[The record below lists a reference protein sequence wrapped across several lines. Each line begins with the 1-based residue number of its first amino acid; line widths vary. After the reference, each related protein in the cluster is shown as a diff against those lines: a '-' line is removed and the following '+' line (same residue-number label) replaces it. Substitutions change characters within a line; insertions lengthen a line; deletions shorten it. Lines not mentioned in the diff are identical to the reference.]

1 MSDNENPEIK
11 AQGNLDSGQQPE
23 QNIPQ
28 NNQEQAQNENN
39 PNHSEKTTEKINDPK
54 LNVHIPITK
63 HQTIKNVNN
72 EEKDKLK
79 EEETENNNLHG
90 PTNEIFINDQKI
102 DQSESL
108 NQKKFYFNR
117 QPKISNVPRGKL
129 IASTNKFLLENE
141 KNEDNIN
148 INNIQEEEKVNT
160 NSTALAPVNY
170 IRSENFEKLDY
181 TELDPTKNEIYT
193 EMQGKYSSLRPG
205 IAYINPKANEPHEL
219 IAGRPPRKVMIDRMK
234 KVYATINIETLL
246 DQAGINF
253 STINP
258 LDSWLPLEFFEDK
271 DLDIF
276 TAEEWMKKAEDP
288 EKGHLYIQG
297 VGLHRDK
304 DGKGT
309 WKRVLINHYNK
320 TTEKYEGVWDEEVE
334 EKEPCALSKIYLL
347 FDAENPFLFCKKVKL
362 ATEERET
369 AESIIRYN
377 LYVDR
382 MLNEN
387 LPDINED
394 VRKRLQNNI
403 KKLSYLKMDQKNVDD
418 LLRDLNNNYLR
429 TTNKIIFDKFYYSN
443 LSNLLIIDNLKLP
456 PEIINNPDIHK
467 VEVREKGLEP
477 IPPYNYI
484 NSYRSFTFRTLF
496 CKKEII
502 DCLQKIK
509 EECNKI
515 KQSNTIFNFD
525 IKKPLRLQEFK
536 SKQKTS
542 INLVGKKLDEWV
554 KVIKDTLEKSLT
566 GVGKGSFNLNVASK
580 EIYEY
585 LKLKKYMTVV
595 KCLMQ
600 DTLNQLVTKS
610 MSNYVKF
617 FQHFIPEKVIVK
629 DVNDVQNIYKDEI
642 VEEVL
647 NNTNDLIN
655 IEDIDSTPLK
665 ANPDAEGDDEDFIF
679 DENKYMALFQVN
691 VTKKDDKTLEY
702 TTKENDLIKNLML
715 IFDDGLERMQKISQV
730 EPLLL
735 PNLIKAGKN
744 GIPLKTITRPKGGK
758 PAPKTKDEI
767 KEGFELNEDS
777 IWICERYEE
786 LIESLKKACEPL
798 GPYLETFNKYKEFIE
813 LDPFRRLK
821 EIKDDESKDPEER
834 EWTNQKIKED
844 IIENKKKE
852 ARILNEIPKVIHV
865 SFFMVNCREYRNE
878 LSSKFNKLAEMEI
891 EYLREKAKDLN
902 GNIQTGYAQMA
913 NEINREVVTINDLKE
928 VQAYIATIP
937 MELNKLKERTV
948 IVDEI
953 YSILD
958 SFNVKLDYIQFEQR
972 MNLMRGPTDIEMI
985 KEEKLIQLD
994 KKKEQLAQEQIEKVN
1009 ELMENINNLE
1019 ANIKELAK
1027 YNDEK
1032 NADKAKQLATYIKEK
1047 IEEYK
1052 KEGIMYNE
1060 REVLFNKPRTD
1071 WSKIQELDSMFL
1083 PFYNLW
1089 IGMDIWNTESK
1100 NWLENDFSTLDGN
1113 EIDNTL
1119 QELTKN
1125 FNVALSRFKSDGVD
1139 DTIFNIAFKY
1149 KKQIDEFKPKGELA
1163 VALTRGLKDRHWEE
1177 IKEKTGIDCTPRE
1190 GFTFNHILEA
1200 GMIKHLEICSDVGE
1214 KAYREAKIEEQ
1225 LKAIDHKWKDI
1236 FFVLTEHKLTKIPTI
1251 SNWNDINKELDTD
1264 IMDVQVLELSPF
1276 KGPFAEQISKW
1287 NKDLLLISSVLEE
1300 WNKCQKSW
1308 IYLQPVFDSG
1318 DIAKDIPY
1326 EHKKF
1331 KMTDR
1336 MWQDLMNSLNTNR
1349 NVKQCC
1355 SVEGLYEK
1363 LKEANMNLEN
1373 VEKGLN
1379 EYMEKKRAIFPRFYF
1394 ISNAQFLEILSQ
1406 TKDIKKVKDNVNKIF
1421 EPIDS
1426 ITLKDDMY
1434 ITALW
1439 SRFGET
1445 LDFVQQITIHGQN
1458 VEQWMKKLEAQMFVT
1473 VRAYMERS
1481 VEDYL
1486 NNPRKEWVKHHPGQ
1500 LIMAVNQVMW
1510 TREVEKNILAGT
1522 LEDYI
1527 KEYESRILDLV
1538 DLVREKQ
1545 TRVMSINLANLITC
1559 DVHNTNVM
1567 KNLVAKGVKR
1577 TNEFDWIMNMRYYW
1591 DQSLKPDEN
1600 NCVVKSVQ
1608 TDFPYGYEYVGNAE
1622 ILVITP
1628 LTDKCNL
1635 TLMGA
1640 LRLNLGGAPAG
1651 PAGTGKTETTKDL
1664 ARTLG
1669 KLCIVY
1675 NCSDDTDYVMIGK
1688 FFKGLACCGAW
1699 ICFDEFNRINIEVL
1713 SVIAQQLLTLF
1724 GAKDK
1729 NQTEIVFEGST
1740 IHILPTFCVFI
1751 TMNPGY
1757 AGRTELPDNLK
1768 ALFRSI
1774 SMMVPD
1780 YKLIAEI
1787 NLYSS
1792 GYVQANELATKV
1804 VSTMKLSS
1812 EQLSTQG
1819 HYDFG
1824 MRAVK
1829 SVLNAARRLK
1839 RTERDTPED
1848 QLLLRALEDVNVPKF
1863 VKEDIA
1869 LFENIISDLFP
1880 RTTRPKIDYDELLKQ
1895 VDNVCLDSKFNL
1907 ISSQAFKDKIIQL
1920 YDTLQVRHGLMIVG
1934 PAGGGKT
1941 SNYNVLKTAISNL
1954 ADDKTY
1960 FKTTTSIINPKAITH
1975 GQLYSEQNL
1984 DTGEWSF
1991 GIVPVIIN
1999 ECKRDTA
2006 GKTKYWII
2014 FDGPVDAMWIEDMN
2028 SVLDDSKKLCLASSD
2043 IILLNDMIT
2052 IMFEVEDLVV
2062 ASPATVSR
2070 CGMVYMEPSS
2080 LGIKPL
2086 YICWIKKLKE
2096 MLDVLHENN
2105 LINAQQNKQPKDEKK
2120 KKKKDERKDNPREG
2134 IANKLTKLFDAY
2146 LEDSVYF
2153 VRRKIKET
2161 CPTVDNNLAS
2171 SVMRIIDTFFD
2182 KFRTQEAQFKNMEDE
2197 VYAID
2202 DMLEGIF
2209 YFSLVWGLGVTT
2221 NEDGREKFD
2230 KFLRDLIDK
2239 NVIEKK
2245 FAIPSEGTVYDYLFD
2260 VEKSEWVKWIDIITN
2275 EQLPHNIGYTEII
2288 VPTPDSVRN
2297 TFVIKQLILSNKHV
2311 ITTGPTG
2318 TGKTININEVLG
2330 KGLGEKYMS
2339 IIINFSAQTS
2349 AKQTQDTIQG
2359 KLQRRGRGRYA
2370 PEKPGAIFIDD
2381 LNMPIRQDSGAQ
2393 PPIELLRQWLDHCGW
2408 YHLATKQFI
2417 TVENIILLGAMG
2429 LPGGGRNYL
2438 SQRFQRH
2445 FNLIAYNELD
2455 DTSIKMI
2462 FSTILNH
2469 FLVKFPEEIKNQ
2481 IQPTID
2487 VTLRDYKEVK
2497 NFMLPTPAKMHYI
2510 FNLRDISKVLQG
2522 VSSLTLEITKE
2533 KIDVARIWV
2542 HEMTRVFGDRLIND
2556 EDRGWLKNLL
2566 EKEALEVYDADK
2578 DKLYEYGKTI
2588 IYCDFMGADAFSKR
2602 NYNLVTN
2609 IPDFIKRINQ
2619 RLDEYNEES
2628 KKKKLKLVMFLDACG
2643 HVSRICR
2650 ILRQP
2655 QGNALLLG
2663 VGGSGRQSLA
2673 RLATYINTYDCY
2685 QIDVVKGYSMKDF
2698 AKNVK
2703 ECLKSAGIQERSQTF
2718 LMVDTQL
2725 IHGLMLE
2732 YINGIL
2738 NTGDVPNL
2746 YAQQADKDDIVNAV
2760 RAEVMTK
2767 YGNLMESNVMKVY
2780 LNRVQKHIHVVLAMS
2795 PLGNSF
2801 INRLRMFPALVNC
2814 CTLDWFSEWPE
2825 DALESVAMDNFKN
2838 SNMGLPED
2846 TIPLLVNAFKYI
2858 HKRVEIESKVFSE
2871 QMRRHVYLTPTSYLE
2886 LLSLYQKIL
2895 KEKTNEFVN
2904 NINRFENGLTVL
2916 QSANV
2921 EVGKMRKQIEEQQPQ
2936 LEKATRETEE
2946 LVKVLTVEKEKAETE
2961 KATAAI
2967 KEEEATK
2974 FDEECTKMLEKSEA
2988 ELKKVMPLIE
2998 KAKNSI
3004 TKITP
3009 KDLQEQASYK
3019 KLTEGCEN
3027 LFTALLIFLTGNE
3040 WKKKEYE
3047 IKDTTGPNGEKV
3059 YDIKKALS
3067 FIDFN
3072 KSDDLLN
3079 RLKTF
3084 CQEPKL
3090 DELKIPP
3097 MLGHIRDF
3105 VELFKVRN
3113 VTRDKIEKAAKSLTG
3128 LYDYLMLL
3136 SEYVDNC
3143 IKTIDPIR
3151 ETLDKATKDKDKA
3164 NREKE
3169 EAIAKSN
3176 AAQATVERLDAEY
3189 KKTMEEQQKLSK
3201 QVKTAKEKLKRAE
3214 QLISLLSGE
3223 QKRWTQ
3229 NVEDLKKQ
3237 VTNLAGDSLM
3247 AAASIC
3253 YNGPFIYSYRVAL
3266 ENDWRNKIEE
3276 LGIVHTEEI
3285 TMKTLL
3291 ENPIEV
3297 NEWKL
3302 NGLPNDNLSIENGI
3316 IIKNTRRW
3324 PLMIDPQN
3332 QGSNYIKKFG
3342 KRQECLNVIKASD
3355 PNFLN
3360 LIKNSIRAEK
3370 WVLLENVSENLDPTL
3385 EPILNQQTIK
3395 KGSSV
3400 EIKIGEDLIPWSV
3413 KFKLHLSTTIPNPHY
3428 SPETFVKVTIVN
3440 FGITPQG
3447 LQEQM
3452 MTLLINNEMPELEQ
3466 RKNAILIENFES
3478 LAELT
3483 ATEDKIL
3490 NALEGGSISK
3500 FLENDDLIDQLK
3512 ESKTKSEE
3520 ISQKIEESKETTIKI
3535 DKERE
3540 KYRPAAERSSILFF
3554 ATLDL
3559 SSIDP
3564 MYQFSLQ
3571 WFSKLYEFSIKTTPN
3586 SNNKDIRIQNLNKIF
3601 TKNLYENV
3609 CRSLFEKDKLLF
3621 SFVIC
3626 YKIIVGTTG
3635 QENFIPIEQWRYFL
3649 AGPSGDVQIPENPT
3663 EWINKNEWPTFYR
3676 QLHYMSENFEET
3688 KGIEDYFMNKSNLFK
3703 DIYDSSTPQTDPLPD
3718 EWNDKLT
3725 EFLKLCFIK
3734 MIRPDKL
3741 VNSIQLWIEKNIGK
3755 EFIEPPPF
3763 ELAKS
3768 YKQSS
3773 NIVPLIFILSP
3784 GSDPINDIKKFAED
3798 QGYDKNKFDT
3808 VSLGRGQEGKAMK
3821 VLEDMRTRGGWVLL
3835 QNCHLAKSFMSK
3847 LEEIVENFD
3856 TNWPDKDFRLWL
3868 TSMSN
3873 PFFPVS
3879 ILQNSV
3885 KITVEPPKGLK
3896 NNILRNYK
3904 KIEPK
3909 DLEDDCIKRNEY
3921 KTLLF
3926 GLSFFHAIVQDR
3938 RKYGPIGWNVRY
3950 DFTNEDWMVS
3960 RKQIKIF
3967 LEEYENIP
3975 YQVLDYLIG
3984 DINYGGRVTDDKDQR
3999 LIKTILSTY
4008 LTPDIFKFSKYK
4020 FSKSGTYYCPEPG
4033 EHDIYL
4039 TYIENLPVNSE
4050 PEVFGLHDN
4059 ADIITAQN
4067 EGADL
4072 LATVLAVQPRQSSS
4086 GGKSQESIILELLED
4101 ITKKTPEVFDREAV
4115 FKQFPTDYNESL
4127 NTVLIQEVIRYN
4139 VLLNL
4144 MKTSIV
4150 TLEKGLTGRIV
4161 MDEETEEMAQSLFI
4175 NQVPVSWGKVFLS
4188 LKPLS
4193 SWLIELNSRIK
4204 FFKDWIDSG
4213 KTPNTFWFS
4222 GFSFPQ
4228 AFMTAVLQNYA
4239 RSSKTAID
4247 LLTFDFKILD
4257 DKKPSDISEKPENG
4271 VYVYGMFLEGA
4282 RWNYEKHILDDSLP
4296 KELYTDVPM
4305 IHFIPTANRELPTTG
4320 VYFCPLYKV
4329 LSRAGTLSTTGHSTN
4344 YILFVE
4350 LPSDRP
4356 QSVWIKAG
4364 VAMFL
4369 SLKQ

>member
-1 MSDNENPEIK
+1 MQEEEHLLKNLPGVAKEHNPTMEEQRKVEHQHSSAKSIHASEK
-11 AQGNLDSGQQPE
+11 SKRDRGGGNQPQPE
-23 QNIPQ
+23 EDEKVPDTEEHQENI
-28 NNQEQAQNENN
+28 
-39 PNHSEKTTEKINDPK
+39 
-54 LNVHIPITK
+54 
-63 HQTIKNVNN
+63 
-72 EEKDKLK
+72 
-79 EEETENNNLHG
+79 LHG
-90 PTNEIFINDQKI
+90 PSAGMFIKNQKI
-102 DQSESL
+102 SQKESI
-108 NQKKFYFNR
+108 NQPKFYF
-117 QPKISNVPRGKL
+117 QRGITK
-129 IASTNKFLLENE
+129 E
-141 KNEDNIN
+141 
-148 INNIQEEEKVNT
+148 QEEAEIRQQKEKIKKEKEKSKKTQGVISTDLIPLNQNT
-160 NSTALAPVNY
+160 Y
-170 IRSENFEKLDY
+170 IRSENYEKLDY
-181 TELDPTKNEIYT
+181 SQIEPTKKEIYAAMT
-193 EMQGKYSSLRPG
+193 GKYSSLRPG

-219 IAGRPPRKVMIDRMK
+219 IEGRPPRKVMVDRMR
-234 KVYATINIETLL
+234 KVYSTINIETLL
-246 DQAGINF
+246 KQAEIDF
-253 STINP
+253 SLENP

-276 TAEEWMKKAEDP
+276 TAEEWMAKAKDKDNP
-288 EKGHLYIQG
+288 ERYLYIQG

-304 DGKGT
+304 EGNGT
-309 WKRVLINHYNK
+309 WKRVLINFYNEK
-320 TTEKYEGVWDEEVE
+320 TEKYEGVWDEDKE
-334 EKEPCALSKIYLL
+334 EKEPCSLSKIYLL

-362 ATEERET
+362 ACEERES

-377 LYVDR
+377 SYIDR
-382 MLNEN
+382 MLI
-387 LPDINED
+387 DQIQDMNED
-394 VRKRLQNNI
+394 VRKRLSNSI
-403 KKLSYLKMDQKNVDD
+403 KKLKFLKVDQKNIDD
-418 LLRDLNNNYLR
+418 LLRDLNSNYLR
-429 TTNKIIFDKFYYSN
+429 TTNKIIFDKFYYSD
-443 LSNLLIIDNLKLP
+443 SANLLIIDNLKLP

-467 VEVREKGLEP
+467 VEVREKGLEA
-477 IPPYNYI
+477 IPPYNYVQ
-484 NSYRSFTFRTLF
+484 SYRSFTFKTLF
-496 CKKEII
+496 CKKEIV

-515 KQSNTIFNFD
+515 RNSNTIFNFD

-536 SKQKTS
+536 SKQKAN
-542 INLVGKKLDEWV
+542 INIIGKKLDEWV
-554 KVIKDTLEKSLT
+554 KIIKDTLEKSLT

-600 DTLNQLVTKS
+600 DVLHNLVTKS
-610 MSNYVKF
+610 MDNYVKF
-617 FQHFIPEKVIVK
+617 FQRFIPMKTEVK
-629 DVNDVQNIYKDEI
+629 SVNDVTNTYEP
-642 VEEVL
+642 EEVIEEI
-647 NNTNDLIN
+647 NTTLDLIN
-655 IEDIDSTPLK
+655 ADEIEQEPVK
-665 ANPDAEGDDEDFIF
+665 VQAESASPDDEDFIY
-679 DENKYMALFQVN
+679 DINREQALFQIN
-691 VTKKDDKTLEY
+691 ITKKDEKTLEY
-702 TTKENDLIKNLML
+702 TTKEADLIKDVMQ

-758 PAPKTKDEI
+758 PLPKTKDEI

-777 IWICERYEE
+777 IWIWEKYES
-786 LIESLKKACEPL
+786 LIASLKKACEPL
-798 GPYLETFNKYKEFIE
+798 QPYLDTFQEFKEYIE
-813 LDPFRRLK
+813 LDPYARIK
-821 EIKDDESKDPEER
+821 EIKDDETKDVDDRVWTPE
-834 EWTNQKIKED
+834 KIKED

-852 ARILNEIPKVIHV
+852 ETILNKIPKLIHV
-865 SFFMVNCREYRNE
+865 SFFMINCREYRNE
-878 LSSKFNKLAEMEI
+878 LASKFNKLADMEI

-902 GNIQTGYAQMA
+902 GTIQTGYAQMA
-913 NEINREVVTINDLKE
+913 HEINREVITINDLKE
-928 VQAYIATIP
+928 VQSYIATIP
-937 MELNKLKERTV
+937 LELNKLKEKTAD
-948 IVDEI
+948 VDKI
-953 YSILD
+953 YKILD
-958 SFNVKLDYIQFEQR
+958 EFNVKLDYIQFEQR
-972 MNLMRGPTDIEMI
+972 MNLMRGPTDINNI

-994 KKKEQLAQEQIEKVN
+994 KKKEQLAEEQIEKVN
-1009 ELMENINNLE
+1009 ELMENINELE

-1027 YNDEK
+1027 YNEET
-1032 NADKAKQLATYIKEK
+1032 KAESAKTMANYIKDRL
-1047 IEEYK
+1047 EEFK
-1052 KEGIMYNE
+1052 ADGIMYNE
-1060 REVLFNKPRTD
+1060 REMLFNKPRTD
-1071 WSKIQELDSMFL
+1071 WSKIQELEYML
-1083 PFYNLW
+1083 QPYYHMW
-1089 IGMDIWNTESK
+1089 IGLDRWNTNSK
-1100 NWLENDFSTLDGN
+1100 KWLEGNFNKLDGN
-1113 EIDNTL
+1113 EIDSTIT
-1119 QELTKN
+1119 ELIKN
-1125 FNVALSRFKSDGVD
+1125 FNSALSRFKSEGVD
-1139 DTIFNIAFKY
+1139 DKIFQICFKY
-1149 KKQIDEFKPKGELA
+1149 KTLVDEFKPKGELA

-1177 IKEKTGIDCTPRE
+1177 ITKKTGIDCTPHE
-1190 GFTFNHILEA
+1190 GFTFQNILDQ
-1200 GMIKHLEICSDVGE
+1200 GMIKHLEICSEVGE

-1225 LKAIDHKWKDI
+1225 LKGIEQKWKEI
-1236 FFVLTEHKLTKIPTI
+1236 FFVLSEHKLTHLPTI
-1251 SNWNDINKELDTD
+1251 ANWNEINKELDTD
-1264 IMDVQVLELSPF
+1264 IMDVQQLDLSPF

-1336 MWQDLMNSLNTNR
+1336 MWQDLMNGLKTNN

-1355 SVEGLYEK
+1355 SMEGLYEK

-1379 EYMEKKRAIFPRFYF
+1379 DYMEKKRGVFPRFYF

-1426 ITLKDDMY
+1426 ITLKDDMF
-1434 ITALW
+1434 ITAIH
-1439 SRFGET
+1439 SRFGEK
-1445 LDFVQQITIHGQN
+1445 LDFVENVTIHGQN
-1458 VEQWMKKLEAQMFVT
+1458 VEIWMKKLEAQMFKAVHH
-1473 VRAYMERS
+1473 YMGLS
-1481 VEDYL
+1481 VDDYL
-1486 NNPRKEWVKHHPGQ
+1486 QRKRKDWVKGHPGQ
-1500 LIMAVNQVMW
+1500 IVMAVNQIMW
-1510 TREVEKNILAGT
+1510 TKEVEKAIIEGN
-1522 LEDYI
+1522 LEAYI
-1527 KEYESRILDLV
+1527 KTYNERILDLV

-1545 TRVMSINLANLITC
+1545 TRVMSITLANLITL
-1559 DVHNTNVM
+1559 DVHNENVM
-1567 KNLVAKGVKR
+1567 KNLLVKGVKKI
-1577 TNEFDWIMNMRYYW
+1577 NEFDWIMNMRYYW
-1591 DQSLKPDEN
+1591 DKSLKNDEL

-1669 KLCIVY
+1669 KLCVVY

-1729 NQTEIVFEGST
+1729 GLTEINFEDSV
-1740 IHILPTFCVFI
+1740 IKIRPTFCVFI

-1792 GYVQANELATKV
+1792 GYVKASELATKV

-1839 RTERDTPED
+1839 RTEHETPED

-1863 VKEDIA
+1863 VSEDIA
-1869 LFENIISDLFP
+1869 LFRNIISDLFP
-1880 RTTRPKIDYDELLKQ
+1880 TTKRPESNYDDLLKN
-1895 VDNVCLDSKFNL
+1895 VDTVCSERKYNL
-1907 ISSQAFKDKIIQL
+1907 IPSQAFKDKIIQL

-1941 SNYNVLKTAISNL
+1941 SNYNVLREAISRL
-1954 ADDKTY
+1954 ADDKTF
-1960 FKTTTSIINPKAITH
+1960 FKTSTSIINPKAITH
-1975 GQLYSEQNL
+1975 GQLYSEQNA

-1991 GIVPVIIN
+1991 GIVPTIIN
-1999 ECKRDTA
+1999 EFKRDTS
-2006 GKTKYWII
+2006 GKVKYWII

-2086 YICWIKKLKE
+2086 YICWIKELDL
-2096 MLDVLHENN
+2096 MLETLQKNN
-2105 LINAQQNKQPKDEKK
+2105 EANAQQNNQSKKEDKKDKK
-2120 KKKKDERKDNPREG
+2120 KKEKVEAKGDVREL
-2134 IANKLTKLFDAY
+2134 IRNKLTTLFDNY
-2146 LEDSVYF
+2146 LEDLIHF
-2153 VRRKIKET
+2153 VRKKIKEP

-2182 KFRTQEAQFKNMEDE
+2182 KFRSQEAQFKNMSEE
-2197 VYAID
+2197 VEAIEEV
-2202 DMLEGIF
+2202 LEGIF
-2209 YFSLVWGLGVTT
+2209 YFSLIWGLGVTT
-2221 NEDGREKFD
+2221 NEQGREAFNKY
-2230 KFLRDLIDK
+2230 LRDLISTKVLDK
-2239 NVIEKK
+2239 R
-2245 FAIPSEGTVYDYLFD
+2245 FAIPDKETVYDFLFD
-2260 VEKSEWVKWIDIITN
+2260 PEKKEWVPWINII
-2275 EQLPHNIGYTEII
+2275 EKLDLPHNIGYTEII

-2297 TFVIKQLILSNKHV
+2297 THVITQLSLSNKHV

-2318 TGKTININEVLG
+2318 TGKTINVNEVLG

-2339 IIINFSAQTS
+2339 IIMNFSAQTS
-2349 AKQTQDTIQG
+2349 ARQTQETIQG

-2381 LNMPIRQDSGAQ
+2381 LNMPVRQDSGAQ
-2393 PPIELLRQWLDHCGW
+2393 PPIELLRQWLDFNGW
-2408 YHLATKQFI
+2408 YHLGTKQFI

-2445 FNLIAYNELD
+2445 FNLITYNELD

-2462 FSTILNH
+2462 FSTICNF
-2469 FLVKFPEEIKNQ
+2469 FLVKFPETVKNLIDPTIDQTLKDYKEIKN
-2481 IQPTID
+2481 
-2487 VTLRDYKEVK
+2487 E
-2497 NFMLPTPAKMHYI
+2497 MLPTPAKMHYI

-2522 VSSLTLEITKE
+2522 LCSCTLGETNE
-2533 KIDVARIWV
+2533 KHDVARLWV
-2542 HEMTRVFGDRLIND
+2542 HEMTRVFGDRFIND
-2556 EDRGWLKNLL
+2556 EDRNWLKNLL
-2566 EKEALEVYDADK
+2566 EKGAKEVFETSEE
-2578 DKLYEYGKTI
+2578 KLYEYGKSI
-2588 IYCDFMGADAFSKR
+2588 IYCDFMAADQFAKK
-2602 NYNLVTN
+2602 NYSLVTN
-2609 IPDFIKRINQ
+2609 IPNFIERINQ
-2619 RLDEYNEES
+2619 RLRIYNEES
-2628 KKKKLKLVMFLDACG
+2628 KKNKLKLVMFLDACG
-2643 HVSRICR
+2643 HISRICR

-2655 QGNALLLG
+2655 KGNALLLG

-2673 RLATYINTYDCY
+2673 RLATYINGYDCY
-2685 QIDVVKGYSMKDF
+2685 QIDVIKGYDMKDF
-2698 AKNVK
+2698 ARNVK
-2703 ECLKSAGIQERSQTF
+2703 ECLKGSGIQEKNQTF
-2718 LMVDTQL
+2718 LIVDTQL
-2725 IHGLMLE
+2725 IYSLMLE

-2746 YAQQADKDDIVNAV
+2746 YAQQVDKDDIINAV
-2760 RAEVMTK
+2760 RAEVMNK

-2780 LNRVQKHIHVVLAMS
+2780 LARVLKHIHVVLAMS

-2801 INRLRMFPALVNC
+2801 INRLRMFPSLVNC

-2825 DALESVAMDNFKN
+2825 DALESVAMDKFREVET
-2838 SNMGLPED
+2838 GLSDEI
-2846 TIPLLVNAFKYI
+2846 IPKIVNAFKYI
-2858 HKRVEIESKVFSE
+2858 HKRVEVESKLFSE
-2871 QMRRHVYLTPTSYLE
+2871 EMRRHVYLTPTSYLE

-2895 KEKTNEFVN
+2895 KEKTKEFNN
-2904 NINRFENGLTVL
+2904 NIKRFENGLKVL
-2916 QSANV
+2916 NSANV
-2921 EVGKMRKQIEEQQPQ
+2921 EVDLMKKQIEEQQPQ
-2936 LEKATRETEE
+2936 LEKATKETEE
-2946 LVKVLTVEKEKAETE
+2946 LVKVLTVEKTKAETE
-2961 KATAAI
+2961 KAAASI
-2967 KEEEATK
+2967 KEEEAK
-2974 FDEECTKMLEKSEA
+2974 KLDAECSQMLEIA
-2988 ELKKVMPLIE
+2988 QVELEKVMPLVE

-3004 TKITP
+3004 NKV
-3009 KDLQEQASYK
+3009 KSNDLSEQAGYK
-3019 KLTEGCEN
+3019 KLTEGGEI
-3027 LFTALLIFLTGNE
+3027 LFTALLYFMKGNE
-3040 WKKKEYE
+3040 WKRKEFE
-3047 IKDTTGPNGEKV
+3047 IKDQTNPDGSKV
-3059 YDIKKALS
+3059 YDVRKALS
-3067 FIDFN
+3067 VIDFN
-3072 KSDDLLN
+3072 KSDKLLET
-3079 RLKTF
+3079 LKTF
-3084 CQEPKL
+3084 CTERL
-3090 DELKIPP
+3090 DELKISP
-3097 MLGHIRDF
+3097 MRQNIQEMN
-3105 VELFKVRN
+3105 ELFIARKV
-3113 VTRDKIEKAAKSLTG
+3113 TKKMIENAAKSMVG
-3128 LYDYLMLL
+3128 LYEFLVLL
-3136 SEYVDNC
+3136 AEYVDNC
-3143 IKTIDPIR
+3143 EKTIDPIKKK
-3151 ETLDKATKDKDKA
+3151 LDEASAAKNKA
-3164 NREKE
+3164 NAEKE
-3169 EAIAKSN
+3169 DAIAKSR
-3176 AAQATVERLDAEY
+3176 AAQATVEKLDAEY
-3189 KKTMEEQQKLSK
+3189 KSAMDKQNSLSQ
-3201 QVKTAKEKLKRAE
+3201 QVKKAKEKLKRAE
-3214 QLISLLSGE
+3214 QLINLLSGE
-3223 QKRWTQ
+3223 QTRWTK
-3229 NVEDLKKQ
+3229 NVADLKKQ
-3237 VTNLAGDSLM
+3237 VENLSGDSLM

-3253 YNGPFIYSYRVAL
+3253 YNGPFIYSYRVSL
-3266 ENDWRNKIEE
+3266 ENDWRKKIQE
-3276 LGIVHTEEI
+3276 LGIIHTEGI

-3316 IIKNTRRW
+3316 IIKNSRRW

-3342 KRQECLNVIKASD
+3342 KRQECLVVIKASD

-3360 LIKNSIRAEK
+3360 LIKGAIRAEK

-3385 EPILNQQTIK
+3385 EPVLNQQLIQ
-3395 KGSSV
+3395 KGANTF
-3400 EIKIGEDLIPWSV
+3400 EIKIGDDHVQWSF

-3466 RKNAILIENFES
+3466 RKNAIMLENFES
-3478 LAELT
+3478 MAELT

-3490 NALEGGSISK
+3490 NALEGGDISK

-3535 DKERE
+3535 DRERE

-3586 SNNKDIRIQNLNKIF
+3586 SNNKDIRIANLNKIF

-3635 QENFIPIEQWRYFL
+3635 NLNKIPETQWRYFL
-3649 AGPSGDVQIPENPT
+3649 AGPSGDVEIPTNPT
-3663 EWINKNEWPTFYR
+3663 KWINKNEWPTFYR
-3676 QLHYMSENFEET
+3676 QLHYMDNNFEEM
-3688 KGIEDYFMNKSNLFK
+3688 KGIEKDFMSNCAAFK
-3703 DIYDSSTPQTDPLPD
+3703 PLNDSNTPQSDTLPGQW
-3718 EWNDKLT
+3718 ETKLS
-3725 EFLKLCFIK
+3725 EFLKLCLIK

-3741 VNSIQLWIEKNIGK
+3741 INAIQLWIERNLGK

-3784 GSDPINDIKKFAED
+3784 GSDPINDIRKFAED
-3798 QGYDKNKFDT
+3798 QGYDKNKFLT
-3808 VSLGRGQEGKAMK
+3808 VSLGRGQEQKAMK

-3885 KITVEPPKGLK
+3885 KITIEPPKGLK

-3967 LEEYENIP
+3967 LEEYEQIP
-3975 YQVLDYLIG
+3975 YKVLDYLIG

-3999 LIKTILSTY
+3999 LIKTILATY
-4008 LTPDIFKFSKYK
+4008 LTPSIFNYKKYK
-4020 FSKSGTYYCPEPG
+4020 FSDSDIYYCPEPG
-4033 EHDIYL
+4033 EHDVYL
-4039 TYIENLPVNSE
+4039 TYIESLPVNSE
-4050 PEVFGLHDN
+4050 PVVFGLHDN

-4067 EGADL
+4067 EGSAL
-4072 LATVLAVQPRQSSS
+4072 LETVLGIQPRQSSS
-4086 GGKSQESIILELLED
+4086 GGKSQESIILELLEE
-4101 ITKKTPEVFDREAV
+4101 IKNKTPEPFDREEVA
-4115 FKQFPTDYNESL
+4115 KQFPTDYNESL
-4127 NTVLIQEVIRYN
+4127 NTVLLQEVIRYN
-4139 VLLNL
+4139 KLLNT

-4150 TLEKGLTGRIV
+4150 TLGKGLTGKIV
-4161 MDEETEEMAQSLFI
+4161 MDEEAEEMSHSLFI
-4175 NQVPVSWGKVFLS
+4175 NLVPKIWSGVFLS

-4193 SWLIELNSRIK
+4193 SWLIDLNQRIK
-4204 FFKDWIDSG
+4204 FFSDWITSK
-4213 KTPNTFWFS
+4213 KTPSTFWFS

-4228 AFMTAVLQNYA
+4228 AFMTAVLQNHA

-4247 LLTFDFKILD
+4247 LLSFDFKIMGNT
-4257 DKKPSDISEKPENG
+4257 KPSDIKEKPENG

-4282 RWNYEKHILDDSLP
+4282 RWNYDEDKLDVSLP

-4305 IHFIPTANRELPTTG
+4305 IHFIPTANRELPTEG

-4350 LPSDRP
+4350 LPTDKA

>member
-1 MSDNENPEIK
+1 MNTSANNKHQSTHSSKRERDKQSQPS
-11 AQGNLDSGQQPE
+11 NLQIEESKTVEPITQAEKDFHGPSNSIFILSQKISKKESLVPLGKTFI
-23 QNIPQ
+23 NIPHRNLNSRPPPKATPHTQ
-28 NNQEQAQNENN
+28 QQDHEQQQK
-39 PNHSEKTTEKINDPK
+39 HQSEK
-54 LNVHIPITK
+54 
-63 HQTIKNVNN
+63 
-72 EEKDKLK
+72 
-79 EEETENNNLHG
+79 
-90 PTNEIFINDQKI
+90 F
-102 DQSESL
+102 
-108 NQKKFYFNR
+108 
-117 QPKISNVPRGKL
+117 
-129 IASTNKFLLENE
+129 
-141 KNEDNIN
+141 
-148 INNIQEEEKVNT
+148 
-160 NSTALAPVNY
+160 
-170 IRSENFEKLDY
+170 IRSENYVKLNYD
-181 TELDPTKNEIYT
+181 EINPIKDDIYQL
-193 EMQGKYSSLRPG
+193 MQGQYSKLREG

-219 IAGRPPRKVMIDRMK
+219 IEGRPPRKVMIDRMK

-246 DQAGINF
+246 KQVNIDF
-253 STINP
+253 SKLDP
-258 LDSWLPLEFFEDK
+258 LESWLPLDFFEDK
-271 DLDIF
+271 ELDIF
-276 TAEEWMKKAEDP
+276 TAEEWMKKAKDP
-288 EKGHLYIQG
+288 DNNQLYIQG
-297 VGLHRDK
+297 SGLYRNK
-304 DGKGT
+304 DGDGT
-309 WKRVLINHYNK
+309 WKRVLINSYDPI
-320 TTEKYEGVWDEEVE
+320 TEKYNGVWDEPSPDGEMDNFDK
-334 EKEPCALSKIYLL
+334 KEPCSLSKIYLL
-347 FDAENPFLFCKKVKL
+347 FDAENPFMFCKKVAL
-362 ATEERET
+362 ANSERQR

-377 LYVDR
+377 LFIDR

-387 LPDINED
+387 LPDIND
-394 VRKRLQNNI
+394 DIRKRLLNNI
-403 KKLSYLKMDQKNVDD
+403 KKLSFLKMDQKNLDD
-418 LLRDLNNNYLR
+418 LMRDLNNNYLR
-429 TTNKIIFDKFYYSN
+429 TTNKIIFDKFYYSQFK
-443 LSNLLIIDNLKLP
+443 NLLIIDDLNLP
-456 PEIINNPDIHK
+456 PNIINNPDIR
-467 VEVREKGLEP
+467 VNAVREKGLEP

-484 NSYRSFTFRTLF
+484 TSYKDFTFKTLL

-515 KQSNTIFNFD
+515 KNNNSIFFFD
-525 IKKPLRLQEFK
+525 IKRPLRLQEFK
-536 SKQKTS
+536 SKQKAN
-542 INLVGKKLDEWV
+542 INIVGKKLDEWV
-554 KVIKDTLEKSLT
+554 KTIKDTLEKSLM

-595 KCLMQ
+595 KCIMQ
-600 DTLNQLVTKS
+600 DVLYSLVTQS
-610 MSNYVKF
+610 MSKYVEF
-617 FQHFIPEKVIVK
+617 FQSYIPDSVEIK
-629 DVNDVQNIYKDEI
+629 DVNAVNNVFKEEEI
-642 VEEVL
+642 EEVL
-647 NNTNDLIN
+647 NTTNDLIN
-655 IEDIDSTPLK
+655 VDDTDATPIK
-665 ANPDAEGDDEDFIF
+665 VTGEPTGDDDDFILG
-679 DENKYMALFQVN
+679 DTHPSLFQVN
-691 VTKKDDKTLEY
+691 ITKKDEKVIEY
-702 TTKENDLIKNLML
+702 TTKEEDLIHDIMQ

-758 PAPKTKDEI
+758 PLPKTKEEI
-767 KEGFELNEDS
+767 KEGFELNEDA
-777 IWICERYEE
+777 IWICEKYET
-786 LIESLKKACEPL
+786 LVASLKKACEPL
-798 GPYLETFNKYKEFIE
+798 KPYLETFSKYKELIE
-813 LDPFRRLK
+813 LDPNQRMK
-821 EIKDDESKDPEER
+821 EIKDDEGKDPEDKT
-834 EWTNQKIKED
+834 WTYQKIKED
-844 IIENKKKE
+844 IIENRKKE
-852 ARILNEIPKVIHV
+852 EQILNEIPKIIHV
-865 SFFMVNCREYRNE
+865 SFFLVNCKEYRND
-878 LSSKFNKLAEMEI
+878 LANKFNKLADLEI
-891 EYLREKAKDLN
+891 EYLREKAKEIN
-902 GNIQTGYAQMA
+902 GNVLNGYAQMTK
-913 NEINREVVTINDLKE
+913 EITREVNTINDLKE
-928 VQAYIATIP
+928 VQTYIDSIP
-937 MELNKLKERTV
+937 MEMQKLKEQT
-948 IVDEI
+948 IQADEI
-953 YSILD
+953 YQILD
-958 SFNVKLDYIQFEQR
+958 SFEVKLDYIQFELK
-972 MNLMRGPTDIEMI
+972 MNLLRGPTDIENT
-985 KEEKLIQLD
+985 KNEKLIQLE
-994 KKKEQLAQEQIEKVN
+994 KKKEILSQEQIEKVN
-1009 ELMENINNLE
+1009 ELMENINNLD

-1027 YNDEK
+1027 YNTE
-1032 NADKAKQLATYIKEK
+1032 NRLETAKTLALYIKEK
-1047 IEEYK
+1047 IDEYRK
-1052 KEGIMYNE
+1052 AGIMYNE
-1060 REVLFNKPRTD
+1060 REVLFGKPRTD
-1071 WSKIQELDSMFL
+1071 WSRIAELDSEL
-1083 PFYNLW
+1083 SPYYNLW
-1089 IGMDIWNTESK
+1089 IGMDRWINSSK
-1100 NWLENDFSTLDGN
+1100 RWLEGDFSKLDGI
-1113 EIDNTL
+1113 EVDNTIT
-1119 QELTKN
+1119 ELTKN
-1125 FNVALSRFKSDGVD
+1125 FNQALSRFKSEGVED
-1139 DTIFNIAFKY
+1139 AIFDMCFKY
-1149 KKQIDEFKPKGELA
+1149 KKMVDEFKPKGELA
-1163 VALTRGLKDRHWEE
+1163 VSLTRGLKDRHWDE
-1177 IKEKTGIDCTPRE
+1177 IKKKTGIDCTPRE
-1190 GFTFNHILEA
+1190 GFTFQHIIDA
-1200 GMIKHLEICSDVGE
+1200 GMIQHVEICCDVGE

-1225 LKAIDHKWKDI
+1225 LHEIEKKWKDI
-1236 FFVLTEHKLTKIPTI
+1236 FFVLTEHKLTKLPTI
-1251 SNWNDINKELDTD
+1251 SNWNEVNKELDTD
-1264 IMDVQVLELSPF
+1264 IMDVQQLDLSPF
-1276 KGPFAEQISKW
+1276 KGPFADLISKW

-1308 IYLQPVFDSG
+1308 IYLQPVFDSP

-1326 EHKKF
+1326 ESKKF
-1331 KMTDR
+1331 KTTDR
-1336 MWQDLMNSLNTNR
+1336 MWSELMNSLNTNR
-1349 NVKQCC
+1349 NVRQCC
-1355 SVEGLYEK
+1355 SQEGLYEK

-1379 EYMEKKRAIFPRFYF
+1379 DYMETKRSVFPRFYF

-1421 EPIDS
+1421 EPIDN
-1426 ITLKDDMY
+1426 IDLVEDKY
-1434 ITALW
+1434 IAAYY
-1439 SRFGET
+1439 SRFGEK
-1445 LDFVQQITIHGQN
+1445 LEFEEKLNILGKN
-1458 VEQWMKKLEAQMFVT
+1458 VEIWMSHLEQYMFKS
-1473 VRAYMERS
+1473 VRKYMENS
-1481 VEDYL
+1481 VNDYGEKA
-1486 NNPRKEWVKHHPGQ
+1486 RREWVKHHPGQ
-1500 LIMAVNQVMW
+1500 IIMAVNQIMW
-1510 TREVEKNILAGT
+1510 TREVEKNITENT
-1522 LEDYI
+1522 LPKYI
-1527 KEYESRILDLV
+1527 EEYDKRILDLV

-1545 TRVMSINLANLITC
+1545 TRVMSINLANLITL
-1559 DVHNTNVM
+1559 DVHNINVM
-1567 KNLVAKGVKR
+1567 RSLVSKGVSTTKAF
-1577 TNEFDWIMNMRYYW
+1577 EWIMNLRYYW
-1591 DQSLKPDEN
+1591 DFCLTPDKE

-1729 NQTEIVFEGST
+1729 KQTEIVFEGST
-1740 IHILPTFCVFI
+1740 IKILPTFCVFI

-1792 GYVQANELATKV
+1792 GYEQASSLATKV

-1869 LFENIISDLFP
+1869 LFRNIISDLFP
-1880 RTTRPKIDYDELLKQ
+1880 DTQRPKIDYDLLLAQ
-1895 VDNVCLDSKFNL
+1895 VDKVCAQPNYNL
-1907 ISSQAFKDKIIQL
+1907 IPSQAFKDKIIQL

-1934 PAGGGKT
+1934 PAGGGKS
-1941 SNYNVLKTAISNL
+1941 SNYNVLKESISQL

-1960 FKTTTSIINPKAITH
+1960 FKTSTFIINPKAVKH
-1975 GQLYSEQNL
+1975 GELYSEQNA
-1984 DTGEWSF
+1984 DTGEWAF
-1991 GIVPVIIN
+1991 GIVPIIIN
-1999 ECKRDTA
+1999 DCKRDTS
-2006 GKTKYWII
+2006 GKNKYWII
-2014 FDGPVDAMWIEDMN
+2014 FDGPVDALWIEDMN

-2080 LGIKPL
+2080 LGIEPL
-2086 YICWIKKLKE
+2086 YVCWIKKLE
-2096 MLDVLHENN
+2096 NMLITLANN
-2105 LINAQQNKQPKDEKK
+2105 NAANLQGNTKDKDNKQDGAAQEKK
-2120 KKKKDERKDNPREG
+2120 SKKKEDPR
-2134 IANKLTKLFDAY
+2134 ANISKKLTTLFNNY
-2146 LEDSVYF
+2146 LEDMIYF
-2153 VRRKIKET
+2153 VRRKVKEI
-2161 CPTVDNNLAS
+2161 CPTVDNNLAA

-2182 KFRTQEAQFKNMEDE
+2182 KFRTQEAQFKNM
-2197 VYAID
+2197 D
-2202 DMLEGIF
+2202 DDVRKTESVLEGIF
-2209 YFSLVWGLGVTT
+2209 YFALIWALGVTT
-2221 NEDGREKFD
+2221 NEQGRDKFNQMFREKV
-2230 KFLRDLIDK
+2230 
-2239 NVIEKK
+2239 NKK
-2245 FAIPSEGTVYDYLFD
+2245 ALDRRFCPPEEGTVYDYLFD
-2260 VEKSEWVKWIDIITN
+2260 VDKGEWVPWVNVMGTLDIPPNTN
-2275 EQLPHNIGYTEII
+2275 YTEII

-2297 TFVIKQLILSNKHV
+2297 SFVIKQLVLSNKHI
-2311 ITTGPTG
+2311 ITSGPTG
-2318 TGKTININEVLG
+2318 TGKTVNIMEVLG
-2330 KGLGEKYMS
+2330 KGLGDKYMS
-2339 IIINFSAQTS
+2339 IIMNFSAQTT
-2349 AKQTQDTIQG
+2349 AKQAQDTIQG

-2381 LNMPIRQDSGAQ
+2381 MNMPIRQDSGAQ
-2393 PPIELLRQWLDHCGW
+2393 PPIEILRQWLDHSGW
-2408 YHLATKQFI
+2408 YHLGTKNFI

-2429 LPGGGRNYL
+2429 VPGGGRNYL

-2445 FNLIAYNELD
+2445 FNLITYNELD
-2455 DTSIKMI
+2455 DTSVTTI
-2462 FSTILNH
+2462 FSKILNY
-2469 FLVKFPEEIKNQ
+2469 FLVKFPDEIKETISDIIAVTLKDYKEIKN
-2481 IQPTID
+2481 
-2487 VTLRDYKEVK
+2487 V
-2497 NFMLPTPAKMHYI
+2497 MLPTPAKMHYI

-2522 VSSLTLEITKE
+2522 VSSLTLGASKE
-2533 KIDVARIWV
+2533 KADVARIWV
-2542 HEMTRVFGDRLIND
+2542 HEMTRVFGDRFIND
-2556 EDRGWLKNLL
+2556 EDRGWLRNLL
-2566 EKEALEVYDADK
+2566 TKDANDVFGV
-2578 DKLYEYGKTI
+2578 DDEKLYEYGKTI
-2588 IYCDFMGADAFSKR
+2588 LYCDFMGADAFAKR
-2602 NYNLVTN
+2602 NYLPVT
-2609 IPDFIKRINQ
+2609 DVAAFIKRINQ
-2619 RLDEYNEES
+2619 RLNEYNEES
-2628 KKKKLKLVMFLDACG
+2628 KKNKLKLVMFLDACD
-2643 HVSRICR
+2643 HVARISR

-2673 RLATYINTYDCY
+2673 RLATFINSYDCY
-2685 QIDVVKGYSMKDF
+2685 QIDVVKGYEMKDF
-2698 AKNVK
+2698 ARNVK
-2703 ECLKSAGIQERSQTF
+2703 ECLKAAGIQERSQTF
-2718 LMVDTQL
+2718 LIVDTQL
-2725 IHGLMLE
+2725 VYSLMLE

-2746 YAQQADKDDIVNAV
+2746 YAQQADKDEIVNAV
-2760 RAEVMTK
+2760 RAEVMNK

-2780 LNRVQKHIHVVLAMS
+2780 LGRVQQHIHVVLAMS
-2795 PLGNSF
+2795 PLGGAF
-2801 INRLRMFPALVNC
+2801 VNRLRMFPSLVNC

-2825 DALESVAMDNFKN
+2825 DALESVAMDNF
-2838 SNMGLPED
+2838 SNDNLGLSDEL
-2846 TIPLLVNAFKYI
+2846 IPKIVNAFKYI
-2858 HKRVEIESKVFSE
+2858 HKRVETESKVFSE
-2871 QMRRHVYLTPTSYLE
+2871 QMRRFVYLTPTSYLE
-2886 LLSLYQKIL
+2886 LLSLYQKIYNEKL
-2895 KEKTNEFVN
+2895 KEFNRS
-2904 NINRFENGLTVL
+2904 INRFENGLKVL
-2916 QSANV
+2916 ENANI
-2921 EVGKMRKQIEEQQPQ
+2921 EVAKMRKQISEQQPK
-2936 LEKATRETEE
+2936 LEEATRQTQE
-2946 LVKVLTVEKEKAETE
+2946 LVKKLTVEKAEAEKE
-2961 KATAAI
+2961 KISAKQ
-2967 KEEEATK
+2967 KEEEAK
-2974 FDEECTKMLEKSEA
+2974 IFDEECSAILATCEEKLA
-2988 ELKKVMPLIE
+2988 EVMPLIE
-2998 KAKNSI
+2998 EAKNSI
-3004 TKITP
+3004 K
-3009 KDLQEQASYK
+3009 KVKSNDLIEQASFK
-3019 KLTEGCEN
+3019 QLNPGCRI
-3027 LFTALLIFLTGNE
+3027 LMTALLYFLTGND
-3040 WKKKEYE
+3040 WKRKEYE
-3047 IKDTTGPNGEKV
+3047 KKEEGKPKT
-3059 YDIKKALS
+3059 YDIKKALN
-3067 FIDFN
+3067 FIEFN
-3072 KSDDLLN
+3072 KSEDLLK
-3079 RLKTF
+3079 RLRDF
-3084 CQEPKL
+3084 CGDEKL
-3090 DELKIPP
+3090 DTLKEEP
-3097 MLGHIRDF
+3097 MLTHIRLMDEHF
-3105 VELFKVRN
+3105 TAENTTLEMIKKSAV
-3113 VTRDKIEKAAKSLTG
+3113 SLTG
-3128 LYDYLMLL
+3128 LYEYLILL
-3136 SEYVDNC
+3136 KKYVDNC
-3143 IKTIDPIR
+3143 IKTIDPIKR
-3151 ETLDKATKDKDKA
+3151 NLNDAQQKKDKA
-3164 NREKE
+3164 NKERE
-3169 EAIAKSN
+3169 EAIAKLN
-3176 AAQATVERLDAEY
+3176 KAEETVRNLDQQYKEAEDR
-3189 KKTMEEQQKLSK
+3189 QKLLSN
-3201 QVKTAKEKLKRAE
+3201 QVEDAKRKMKRAE
-3214 QLISLLSGE
+3214 QLINLLSGE
-3223 QKRWTQ
+3223 QKRWTES
-3229 NVEDLKKQ
+3229 VAELKQQ

-3253 YNGPFIYSYRVAL
+3253 YNGPFIYSYRVTL
-3266 ENDWRNKIEE
+3266 ENDWRNKIKQ
-3276 LGIVHTEEI
+3276 LDIVHTEGI

-3302 NGLPNDNLSIENGI
+3302 YGLPNDNLSIENGI

-3342 KRQECLNVIKASD
+3342 KRNECLNVIKASD

-3360 LIKNSIRAEK
+3360 LIKGSIRAEK
-3370 WVLLENVSENLDPTL
+3370 WVLLENVSTTLDPTL
-3385 EPILNQQTIK
+3385 EPILNQQVIQ
-3395 KGSSV
+3395 KGQTM
-3400 EIKIGEDLIPWSV
+3400 EIKIGEDLVPWSL

-3428 SPETFVKVTIVN
+3428 PPETFVKVTIVN

-3466 RKNAILIENFES
+3466 RKNAILNENFES
-3478 LAELT
+3478 MAELR

-3490 NALEGGSISK
+3490 NALSKSEGGSISV
-3500 FLENDDLIDQLK
+3500 FLETDDLIDQLK

-3540 KYRPAAERSSILFF
+3540 RYRPAAERSAILFF

-3586 SNNKDIRIQNLNKIF
+3586 STNKDVRISNLNKIF

-3626 YKIIVGTTG
+3626 YKIITG
-3635 QENFIPIEQWRYFL
+3635 ERGDDVIPIEQWRYFL
-3649 AGPSGDVQIPENPT
+3649 AGPSGDVPIPNNPT

-3676 QLHYMSENFEET
+3676 QLNYMSEHFDQVR
-3688 KGIEDYFMNKSNLFK
+3688 GIESYFMKKPNAFK
-3703 DIYDSSTPQTDPLPD
+3703 PLYDSMSPQTDPMPD
-3718 EWNDKLT
+3718 QWEEKAS

-3734 MIRPDKL
+3734 MVRPDKL
-3741 VNSIQLWIEKNIGK
+3741 ITSIQLWIERNIGK

-3808 VSLGRGQEGKAMK
+3808 VSLGRGQEQKAMK

-3835 QNCHLAKSFMSK
+3835 QNCHLAKSFMGK

-3909 DLEDDCIKRNEY
+3909 ELEDDCIKRDEY

-3999 LIKTILSTY
+3999 LIKTILNGY
-4008 LTPDIFKFSKYK
+4008 LNENIFQYSKYK
-4020 FSKSGTYYCPEPG
+4020 FSKSGTYYCPEPC
-4033 EHDIYL
+4033 EHDMYL
-4039 TYIENLPVNSE
+4039 AYIEALPVNSD

-4072 LATVLAVQPRQSSS
+4072 LATVLGIQPRTTS
-4086 GGKSQESIILELLED
+4086 GSGKSRESIILELLED
-4101 ITKKTPEVFDREAV
+4101 IEKKTPDVFDREAI
-4115 FKQFPTDYNESL
+4115 FKAFPTDYNESL

-4139 VLLNL
+4139 VLLNV
-4144 MKTSIV
+4144 MKKSIV
-4150 TLEKGLTGRIV
+4150 TLEKGLTGKIV
-4161 MDEETEEMAQSLFI
+4161 MSEETEQMAQSLFI
-4175 NQVPVSWGKVFLS
+4175 NQVPEMWSKVFLS

-4193 SWLIELNSRIK
+4193 SWIIDLNQRIT
-4204 FFKDWIDSG
+4204 FFRDWVESG
-4213 KTPNTFWFS
+4213 KTPSTFWFS

-4228 AFMTAVLQNYA
+4228 AFLTAVLQNYA
-4239 RSSKTAID
+4239 RASKTAID
-4247 LLTFDFKILD
+4247 LLTFEFKILD
-4257 DKKPSDISEKPENG
+4257 QKKPSDMTEKPDNG

-4282 RWNYEKHILDDSLP
+4282 RWNYETHMLDDSLP
-4296 KELYTDVPM
+4296 KELYTDVPL
-4305 IHFIPTANRELPTTG
+4305 IHFIPVANRELPTSG
-4320 VYFCPLYKV
+4320 CYFCPLYKV

-4350 LPSDRP
+4350 LPSDKP

>member
-1 MSDNENPEIK
+1 MNTSGNKNQTTHSMRKERDKEKDLKTSSQHGNQTEESKTQETGQGATRELHGPSRDIFIRSQKIPKKESLVPLAKTTFSLPHKSILPTK
-11 AQGNLDSGQQPE
+11 AEVPKITPPPKKQL
-23 QNIPQ
+23 PQ
-28 NNQEQAQNENN
+28 KEQAQKIQ
-39 PNHSEKTTEKINDPK
+39 SEK
-54 LNVHIPITK
+54 
-63 HQTIKNVNN
+63 
-72 EEKDKLK
+72 
-79 EEETENNNLHG
+79 
-90 PTNEIFINDQKI
+90 F
-102 DQSESL
+102 
-108 NQKKFYFNR
+108 
-117 QPKISNVPRGKL
+117 
-129 IASTNKFLLENE
+129 
-141 KNEDNIN
+141 
-148 INNIQEEEKVNT
+148 
-160 NSTALAPVNY
+160 
-170 IRSENFEKLDY
+170 IRSENYVKLNFADL
-181 TELDPTKNEIYT
+181 EPTKKEIYA
-193 EMQGKYSSLRPG
+193 MMRGKYSSLRPG

-246 DQAGINF
+246 KQVSIDF
-253 STINP
+253 SKVDP
-258 LDSWLPLEFFEDK
+258 LESWLPLEFFEDK

-276 TAEEWMKKAEDP
+276 TADEWIEKAKDP
-288 EKGHLYIQG
+288 ELGQLYIQG

-304 DGKGT
+304 DGIGT
-309 WKRVLINHYNK
+309 WRRVLINHYDK
-320 TTEKYEGVWDEEVE
+320 KTEKYEGIWDDNTE
-334 EKEPCALSKIYLL
+334 EKEACSLSKIYLL
-347 FDAENPFLFCKKVKL
+347 FDAENPFLFCKKVSL
-362 ATEERET
+362 ASAEREK

-387 LPDINED
+387 LPDIND
-394 VRKRLQNNI
+394 DIRKRLLNNI
-403 KKLSYLKMDQKNVDD
+403 KKLSFLKMDQKNLDD
-418 LLRDLNNNYLR
+418 LMRDLNNNYLR
-429 TTNKIIFDKFYYSN
+429 TTNKIIFDKFYYSTF
-443 LSNLLIIDNLKLP
+443 SNLLIIDNLKLP
-456 PEIINNPDIHK
+456 SNIINNPDIR
-467 VEVREKGLEP
+467 VAQVREKGLEP

-484 NSYRSFTFRTLF
+484 TSYKDFTFKTLL

-515 KQSNTIFNFD
+515 KNSNSIFFFD
-525 IKKPLRLQEFK
+525 IKRPLRLQEFK
-536 SKQKTS
+536 SKQKAS
-542 INLVGKKLDEWV
+542 INIIGKKLDEWV
-554 KVIKDTLEKSLT
+554 KTIKDTLEKSLT

-595 KCLMQ
+595 KCIMQ
-600 DTLNQLVTKS
+600 DVLYSLVTKS
-610 MSNYVKF
+610 MSNYVEF
-617 FQHFIPEKVIVK
+617 FQSYIPEAVEVK
-629 DVNDVQNIYKDEI
+629 DVNDVENKYKEEEEI
-642 VEEVL
+642 EEL
-647 NNTNDLIN
+647 NTTNDLIN
-655 IEDIDSTPLK
+655 ADDTDSTPLK
-665 ANPDAEGDDEDFIF
+665 AGGEQGGDDEDFLL
-679 DENKYMALFQVN
+679 ENDKHPSLFQVN
-691 VTKKDDKTLEY
+691 ITKKDDKNIEY
-702 TTKENDLIKNLML
+702 TTKEEDLIHDIMQ

-758 PAPKTKDEI
+758 PLPKTKDEI
-767 KEGFELNEDS
+767 KEGFELNEDA
-777 IWICERYEE
+777 IWICEKYEN
-786 LIESLKKACEPL
+786 LVASLKKACEPL
-798 GPYLETFNKYKEFIE
+798 KPYLATFNKYKELIE
-813 LDPFRRLK
+813 LDPNQRMK
-821 EIKDDESKDPEER
+821 EIKDDEGKDSEDKV
-834 EWTNQKIKED
+834 WTYQKIKED

-852 ARILNEIPKVIHV
+852 ERVLNEIPKIIHV
-865 SFFMVNCREYRNE
+865 SFFMVNCKEYRND
-878 LSSKFNKLAEMEI
+878 LANKFNKLADLEI
-891 EYLREKAKDLN
+891 EYLREKAKEIN
-902 GNIQTGYAQMA
+902 GNVLNGYAQMTK
-913 NEINREVVTINDLKE
+913 EITREVNTINDLKE
-928 VQAYIATIP
+928 VQTYIDSIP
-937 MELNKLKERTV
+937 MEMQKLKDQTV
-948 IVDEI
+948 QADEL

-958 SFNVKLDYIQFEQR
+958 SFEVKLDYIQFELR
-972 MNLMRGPTDIEMI
+972 MNLMRGPTDIENT
-985 KEEKLIQLD
+985 KHEKLIQLE
-994 KKKEQLAQEQIEKVN
+994 KKKELLSQEQIEKVN
-1009 ELMENINNLE
+1009 ELIENINNLE

-1027 YNDEK
+1027 YNTESK
-1032 NADKAKQLATYIKEK
+1032 LETAKTLALYIKEK
-1047 IEEYK
+1047 IEEYRK
-1052 KEGIMYNE
+1052 SGIMYNE
-1060 REVLFNKPRTD
+1060 REVLFGKPRTD
-1071 WSKIQELDSMFL
+1071 WSKISELDGELL
-1083 PFYNLW
+1083 PYFNLW
-1089 IGMDIWNTESK
+1089 IGMDRWISSSK
-1100 NWLENDFSTLDGN
+1100 RWLEGDFSKLEGADV
-1113 EIDNTL
+1113 DNTIT
-1119 QELTKN
+1119 ELTKN
-1125 FNVALSRFKSDGVD
+1125 FNMALSRFKSEGVED
-1139 DTIFNIAFKY
+1139 AIFDMCMKY
-1149 KKQIDEFKPKGELA
+1149 KKMVDDFKPKGELA

-1177 IKEKTGIDCTPRE
+1177 IKKKTGIDCTPRE
-1190 GFTFNHILEA
+1190 GFTFQNIIDE
-1200 GMIKHLEICSDVGE
+1200 GMIQHVEICSDVGE

-1225 LKAIDHKWKDI
+1225 LHDIEKKWKDI
-1236 FFVLTEHKLTKIPTI
+1236 FFVLTEHKLTKLPTI
-1251 SNWNDINKELDTD
+1251 SNWNEVNKELDTD
-1264 IMDVQVLELSPF
+1264 IMDVQQLDLSPF
-1276 KGPFAEQISKW
+1276 KGPFADLISKW

-1308 IYLQPVFDSG
+1308 IYLQPVFDSA

-1336 MWQDLMNSLNTNR
+1336 MWQDLMNGLNNNR
-1349 NVKQCC
+1349 NVRQCC
-1355 SVEGLYEK
+1355 SAEGLYEK

-1379 EYMEKKRAIFPRFYF
+1379 DYMETKRSVFPRFYF

-1421 EPIDS
+1421 EPIDN
-1426 ITLKDDMY
+1426 IELVEDKY
-1434 ITALW
+1434 IASYF
-1439 SRFGET
+1439 SRFGEK
-1445 LDFVQQITIHGQN
+1445 LEFEEKLLIFGKN
-1458 VEQWMKKLEAQMFVT
+1458 VEIWMSHLEQFMFKS
-1473 VRAYMERS
+1473 VRKYMENS
-1481 VEDYL
+1481 VIDYQQR
-1486 NNPRKEWVKHHPGQ
+1486 PRHEWVKHHPGQ
-1500 LIMAVNQVMW
+1500 IIMAVNQIMW
-1510 TREVEKNILAGT
+1510 TREVEKHINENSLQTYINEYENRILA
-1522 LEDYI
+1522 
-1527 KEYESRILDLV
+1527 LV
-1538 DLVREKQ
+1538 QLVREKQ
-1545 TRVMSINLANLITC
+1545 TRVMSINLANLITL

-1567 KNLVAKGVKR
+1567 KNLVAKGVTTTKAF
-1577 TNEFDWIMNMRYYW
+1577 EWIMNLRYYW
-1591 DQSLKPDEN
+1591 DLQLTPDKE

-1729 NQTEIVFEGST
+1729 NHTEIVFEGST
-1740 IHILPTFCVFI
+1740 IKILPTFCVFI

-1792 GYVQANELATKV
+1792 GYEQASSLATKV

-1869 LFENIISDLFP
+1869 LFRNIISDLFP
-1880 RTTRPKIDYDELLKQ
+1880 ETQRPKIDYADLLNQ
-1895 VDNVCLDSKFNL
+1895 VDKVCLQPNFNL
-1907 ISSQAFKDKIIQL
+1907 NSSQAFKDKIIQL

-1934 PAGGGKT
+1934 PAGGGKS
-1941 SNYNVLKTAISNL
+1941 SNYNVLKEAISQL
-1954 ADDKTY
+1954 ADEKTY
-1960 FKTTTSIINPKAITH
+1960 FKTQTFIINPKAVKH
-1975 GQLYSEQNL
+1975 GELYSEQNA

-1999 ECKRDTA
+1999 DCKRDTT

-2043 IILLNDMIT
+2043 IILLNDMMT

-2080 LGIKPL
+2080 LGIEPL
-2086 YICWIKKLKE
+2086 YTCWIKKLDE
-2096 MLDVLHENN
+2096 MLLTLAKNN
-2105 LINAQQNKQPKDEKK
+2105 AANAQGGAQKDGGNAKQQDPSQAGEKK
-2120 KKKKDERKDNPREG
+2120 SHGKKETARQNINK
-2134 IANKLTKLFDAY
+2134 KLTSLFKAY
-2146 LEDSVYF
+2146 IEDLIYF
-2153 VRRKIKET
+2153 VRKKVKEI
-2161 CPTVDNNLAS
+2161 CPTVDNNLAC

-2182 KFRTQEAQFKNMEDE
+2182 KFRTQEAQFKNM
-2197 VYAID
+2197 D
-2202 DMLEGIF
+2202 DDVKKIEAVLEGIF
-2209 YFSLVWGLGVTT
+2209 YFACIWSLGVTT
-2221 NEDGREKFD
+2221 NEEGRVKFNEYFKEQLSTKIMD
-2230 KFLRDLIDK
+2230 KR
-2239 NVIEKK
+2239 
-2245 FAIPSEGTVYDYLFD
+2245 FALPQEGTVYDYMFD
-2260 VEKSEWVKWIDIITN
+2260 VEKGEWVPWINIIGTLDI
-2275 EQLPHNIGYTEII
+2275 PHNTSYTEII

-2297 TFVIKQLILSNKHV
+2297 SFVIKQLLLSNKHV
-2311 ITTGPTG
+2311 ITSGPTG
-2318 TGKTININEVLG
+2318 TGKTVNIMEVLG
-2330 KGLGEKYMS
+2330 KGLGDKYMS
-2339 IIINFSAQTS
+2339 IIMNFSAQTT
-2349 AKQTQDTIQG
+2349 AKQTQDTVQG

-2370 PEKPGAIFIDD
+2370 PEKPAAIFIDD

-2393 PPIELLRQWLDHCGW
+2393 PPIEILRQWLDHSGW
-2408 YHLATKQFI
+2408 YHLGTKTFI

-2429 LPGGGRNYL
+2429 VPGGGRNYI

-2445 FNLIAYNELD
+2445 FNLITYNELD

-2462 FSTILNH
+2462 FSTILKY
-2469 FLVKFPEEIKNQ
+2469 FLTKFPDEIKN
-2481 IQPTID
+2481 TID
-2487 VTLRDYKEVK
+2487 DIISLTLNDYKEIK
-2497 NFMLPTPAKMHYI
+2497 NYMLPTPQKMHYI

-2522 VSSLTLEITKE
+2522 VSSLTLNMTKE
-2533 KIDVARIWV
+2533 KVDVARIWV

-2556 EDRGWLKNLL
+2556 DDRSWLRNKLT
-2566 EKEALEVYDADK
+2566 KDAESVFGVTEE
-2578 DKLYEYGKTI
+2578 KLYEYGKTI
-2588 IYCDFMGADAFSKR
+2588 VFCDFMGADAFAKR
-2602 NYNLVTN
+2602 NYLLVTSVEQ
-2609 IPDFIKRINQ
+2609 FIKKINQ

-2628 KKKKLKLVMFLDACG
+2628 KKKKLKLVMFLDACD
-2643 HVSRICR
+2643 HVARICR

-2673 RLATYINTYDCY
+2673 RLATFINSYDCY
-2685 QIDVVKGYSMKDF
+2685 QIDVVKGYEMKDF
-2698 AKNVK
+2698 ARNVK
-2703 ECLKSAGIQERSQTF
+2703 ECLKAAGIQERSQTF
-2718 LMVDTQL
+2718 LIADTQL
-2725 IHGLMLE
+2725 VYSLMLE

-2746 YAQQADKDDIVNAV
+2746 YAQQADKDDIINAV
-2760 RAEVMTK
+2760 RAEVMSK

-2780 LNRVQKHIHVVLAMS
+2780 LGRVQQHIHVVLAMS
-2795 PLGNSF
+2795 PLGGAF
-2801 INRLRMFPALVNC
+2801 VNRLRMFPSLVNC

-2825 DALESVAMDNFKN
+2825 DALESVAMDTFKTDN
-2838 SNMGLPED
+2838 LGLNEEI
-2846 TIPLLVNAFKYI
+2846 IPKVVNAFKYI
-2858 HKRVEIESKVFSE
+2858 HKRVEVESKVFSE

-2886 LLSLYQKIL
+2886 LLSLYQKIYKEKL
-2895 KEKTNEFVN
+2895 KEFNRS
-2904 NINRFENGLTVL
+2904 INRFVNGLSVL
-2916 QSANV
+2916 KSANE
-2921 EVGKMRKQIEEQQPQ
+2921 EVDKMRKQISEQQPK
-2936 LEKATRETEE
+2936 LEEATKETQE
-2946 LVKVLTVEKEKAETE
+2946 LVKVLTVQKAEAEKEKS
-2961 KATAAI
+2961 AAKG
-2967 KEEEATK
+2967 KEEEAK
-2974 FDEECTKMLEKSEA
+2974 VFDAECSQILAQCEEKLA
-2988 ELKKVMPLIE
+2988 EVMPLIDE
-2998 KAKNSI
+2998 AKNSI
-3004 TKITP
+3004 K
-3009 KDLQEQASYK
+3009 KVKSNDLIEQASFK
-3019 KLTEGCEN
+3019 QLNTGCRI
-3027 LFTALLIFLTGNE
+3027 LMTGLLYFLTGND

-3047 IKDTTGPNGEKV
+3047 KKEEGKGKS
-3059 YDIKKALS
+3059 YDIKKALNY
-3067 FIDFN
+3067 IDFN
-3072 KSDDLLN
+3072 KSEDLLN
-3079 RLKTF
+3079 RLRTF

-3090 DELKIPP
+3090 DELKEEP
-3097 MLGHIRDF
+3097 MLSNIRF
-3105 VELFKVRN
+3105 MNEHFKVEGA
-3113 VTRDKIEKAAKSLTG
+3113 TIEMIKKSAVSLVG
-3128 LYDYLMLL
+3128 LYEFLILL
-3136 SEYVDNC
+3136 SRYVENC
-3143 IKTIDPIR
+3143 ITTIDPIKKNLN
-3151 ETLDKATKDKDKA
+3151 EAQIKKDQA
-3164 NREKE
+3164 NRDKE

-3176 AAQATVERLDAEY
+3176 KAEETVRNLDAQY
-3189 KKTMEEQQKLSK
+3189 KAAEEKQKSLSN
-3201 QVKTAKEKLKRAE
+3201 QVEDAKRKMYRAE
-3214 QLISLLSGE
+3214 QLINLLSGE
-3223 QKRWTQ
+3223 QKRWTESVAELR
-3229 NVEDLKKQ
+3229 NQ

-3266 ENDWRNKIEE
+3266 ENDWRAKIKE
-3276 LGIVHTEEI
+3276 LDIVHTEGI

-3302 NGLPNDNLSIENGI
+3302 YGLPNDNLSIENGI

-3342 KRQECLNVIKASD
+3342 KRNECLNVIKASD

-3360 LIKNSIRAEK
+3360 LIKGSIRAEK
-3370 WVLLENVSENLDPTL
+3370 WVLLENVSTNLDPTL
-3385 EPILNQQTIK
+3385 EPVLNQQTIQ
-3395 KGSSV
+3395 KGTSI
-3400 EIKIGEDLIPWSV
+3400 EIKIGEDLIPWSL

-3428 SPETFVKVTIVN
+3428 TPETFVKVTIVN

-3466 RKNAILIENFES
+3466 RKNAILNENFES
-3478 LAELT
+3478 MAELR

-3490 NALEGGSISK
+3490 NALSKSEGGNISV
-3500 FLENDDLIDQLK
+3500 FLETDDLIDQLK

-3540 KYRPAAERSSILFF
+3540 RYRPAAERAAILFF

-3586 SNNKDIRIQNLNKIF
+3586 STNKDVRISNLNKIF

-3626 YKIIVGTTG
+3626 YKIITG
-3635 QENFIPIEQWRYFL
+3635 ERSPDVILPEAWRYFL
-3649 AGPSGDVQIPENPT
+3649 AGPSGDVPIPNNPT
-3663 EWINKNEWPTFYR
+3663 DWINKNEWPTFYR
-3676 QLHYMSENFEET
+3676 QLNYMSEHFEQT
-3688 KGIEDYFMNKSNLFK
+3688 KGIENYFMKKPKAFK
-3703 DIYDSSTPQTDPLPD
+3703 PLYDSPAPQNDPMPD
-3718 EWNDKLT
+3718 QWEEKTN
-3725 EFLKLCFIK
+3725 EFMKLCLIK
-3734 MIRPDKL
+3734 MVRPDKL
-3741 VNSIQLWIEKNIGK
+3741 IASIQLWIERNLGK

-3808 VSLGRGQEGKAMK
+3808 VSLGRGQEQKAMK

-3835 QNCHLAKSFMSK
+3835 QNCHLAKSFMGK

-3909 DLEDDCIKRNEY
+3909 ELEDDCIKRDQY

-3999 LIKTILSTY
+3999 LIKTILNGY
-4008 LTPDIFKFSKYK
+4008 LNENIFQYSKYK
-4020 FSKSGTYYCPEPG
+4020 FSQSGTYYCPEPC
-4033 EHDIYL
+4033 EHDMYL
-4039 TYIENLPVNSE
+4039 AYIEGLPVNSD

-4067 EGADL
+4067 EGASL
-4072 LATVLAVQPRQSSS
+4072 LITVLGIQPRTSSS
-4086 GGKSQESIILELLED
+4086 SGKSQESIILELLAD
-4101 ITKKTPEVFDREAV
+4101 IEKKTPPVFDKDEI
-4115 FKQFPTDYNESL
+4115 FKIFPTDYNESL

-4139 VLLNL
+4139 VLLKL
-4144 MKTSIV
+4144 MKKSIK
-4150 TLEKGLTGRIV
+4150 TLKKGLTGKIV
-4161 MDEETEEMAQSLFI
+4161 MSEETEQMAQSLFI
-4175 NQVPVSWGKVFLS
+4175 NHVPEAWSKVFLS

-4193 SWLIELNSRIK
+4193 SWIIDLNQRIK
-4204 FFKDWIDSG
+4204 FFQDWVESK
-4213 KTPNTFWFS
+4213 KTPLTFWFS

-4228 AFMTAVLQNYA
+4228 AFLTAVLQNYA
-4239 RSSKTAID
+4239 RASKTAID
-4247 LLTFDFKILD
+4247 LLTFEFKIM
-4257 DKKPSDISEKPENG
+4257 DKKKPNDITTKPENG

-4305 IHFIPTANRELPTTG
+4305 IHFIPVANRVLPTTG
-4320 VYFCPLYKV
+4320 CYFCPLYKV

-4344 YILFVE
+4344 YILYVE
-4350 LPSDRP
+4350 LPTDRP
-4356 QSVWIKAG
+4356 QSIWIKAG

>member
-1 MSDNENPEIK
+1 MIEGSNEQKPQNDSEQPAQPQQENPQVE
-11 AQGNLDSGQQPE
+11 E
-23 QNIPQ
+23 VQNEKPQ
-28 NNQEQAQNENN
+28 NQPPEHEETQSKKTFERKKTQKEQQQKVE
-39 PNHSEKTTEKINDPK
+39 SEKT
-54 LNVHIPITK
+54 
-63 HQTIKNVNN
+63 
-72 EEKDKLK
+72 
-79 EEETENNNLHG
+79 EEEEQSQKHHG
-90 PTNEIFINDQKI
+90 PKDILFIRNQKI
-102 DQSESL
+102 SQKESL
-108 NQKKFYFNR
+108 NQKRYFWN
-117 QPKISNVPRGKL
+117 QPNLLNGKPNYPR
-129 IASTNKFLLENE
+129 IANPRIAQKENFF
-141 KNEDNIN
+141 KNQYE
-148 INNIQEEEKVNT
+148 
-160 NSTALAPVNY
+160 NSKEQTTSQLPPSRF
-170 IRSENFEKLDY
+170 IKSENYTKLDY
-181 TELDPTKNEIYT
+181 HELDPLKEDAYAIMN
-193 EMQGKYSSLRPG
+193 GKYSSKREG

-219 IAGRPPRKVMIDRMK
+219 IDGRPPRKVMIDRMR

-246 DQAGINF
+246 KQADIDF
-253 STINP
+253 STVSP

-276 TAEEWMKKAEDP
+276 TSNEWIEKAKDP
-288 EKGHLYIQG
+288 QLGQLYIQG
-297 VGLHRDK
+297 VGLYRDN
-304 DGKGT
+304 DGVGT
-309 WKRVLINHYNK
+309 WKRVLINNYNK
-320 TTEKYEGVWDEEVE
+320 DTEKYEGIWDNDAEP
-334 EKEPCALSKIYLL
+334 KENCALSKIYLL

-362 ATEERET
+362 ASEAREN
-369 AESIIRYN
+369 AESVIRYN

-403 KKLSYLKMDQKNVDD
+403 KKLPFLKMDQKNVDD

-467 VEVREKGLEP
+467 IEVREKGLEP

-484 NSYRSFTFRTLF
+484 TSYKSFTFKTLF
-496 CKKEII
+496 CKKEIV

-515 KQSNTIFNFD
+515 KNSNTIFNFD

-536 SKQKTS
+536 SRQKAS
-542 INLVGKKLDEWV
+542 IINVGKKLDEWV
-554 KVIKDTLEKSLT
+554 KIIKDTLEKSLT

-600 DTLNQLVTKS
+600 DVLHSLVTKS

-617 FQHFIPEKVIVK
+617 FQHFIPEKVEIK
-629 DVNDVQNIYKDEI
+629 DVNDVNNIFKEEI
-642 VEEVL
+642 VEEEM
-647 NNTNDLIN
+647 NTTNDLIN
-655 IEDIDSTPLK
+655 VEEVESGPVKEPSETM
-665 ANPDAEGDDEDFIF
+665 GDEEDFF
-679 DENKYMALFQVN
+679 YDTNKYMALFQIN
-691 VTKKDDKTLEY
+691 IIKKDEKNLEY
-702 TTKENDLIKNLML
+702 TTKEADLIKDIMQ

-758 PAPKTKDEI
+758 PAPKTKEEI
-767 KEGFELNEDS
+767 KEGFELNEDA
-777 IWICERYEE
+777 IWICEQYED
-786 LIESLKKACEPL
+786 LVESLKKACEPL
-798 GPYLETFNKYKEFIE
+798 TPYLETFGKYKELIE
-813 LDPFRRLK
+813 LDPFHRLK
-821 EIKDDESKDPEER
+821 EIKDDETKDVEER
-834 EWTNQKIKED
+834 QWTYQKIKED

-852 ARILNEIPKVIHV
+852 EKILNEIPKVIHV
-865 SFFMVNCREYRNE
+865 SFFMINAREYRNE
-878 LSSKFNKLAEMEI
+878 LASKFNKLADMEME
-891 EYLREKAKDLN
+891 YLKEKAKDLN

-913 NEINREVVTINDLKE
+913 HEITREVVTINDLKE
-928 VQAYIATIP
+928 VQNYIATIP

-948 IVDEI
+948 QVEEI
-953 YSILD
+953 YNILD
-958 SFNVKLDYIQFEQR
+958 GFNVKLDYIQFEQR

-985 KEEKLIQLD
+985 KEEKLIQLE

-1009 ELMENINNLE
+1009 ELMDNINNLE
-1019 ANIKELAK
+1019 ANIHELAK
-1027 YNDEK
+1027 YNDES
-1032 NADKAKQLATYIKEK
+1032 KAESAKTLAVYIKGK
-1047 IEEYK
+1047 VEEYK
-1052 KEGIMYNE
+1052 KDGIMYNE
-1060 REVLFNKPRTD
+1060 REMLFGKPRTD
-1071 WSKIQELDSMFL
+1071 WSKIQELDGML
-1083 PFYNLW
+1083 APYYNLW
-1089 IGMDIWNTESK
+1089 VGLDRWNSSQK
-1100 NWLENDFSTLDGN
+1100 RWLEGDFSLLDGN
-1113 EIDNTL
+1113 EIDSTIT
-1119 QELTKN
+1119 ELTKN
-1125 FNVALSRFKSDGVD
+1125 FNMALSRFKSENVEEA
-1139 DTIFNIAFKY
+1139 IFNICMKY
-1149 KKQIDEFKPKGELA
+1149 KKKVDEFKPQGELA

-1177 IKEKTGIDCTPRE
+1177 IKKKTGIDCTPRK
-1190 GFTFNHILEA
+1190 GFTFQNILDE
-1200 GMIKHLEICSDVGE
+1200 GMIKHLEICADVGE

-1225 LKAIDHKWKDI
+1225 LIAIDKKWKDI
-1236 FFVLTEHKLTKIPTI
+1236 FFALTEHKLTKLPTI

-1264 IMDVQVLELSPF
+1264 IMDVQQLDLSPF
-1276 KGPFAEQISKW
+1276 KGPFAEQITKW
-1287 NKDLLLISSVLEE
+1287 NKDLLLISMVLEE
-1300 WNKCQKSW
+1300 WNKCQRSW

-1355 SVEGLYEK
+1355 LQEGLFEK
-1363 LKEANMNLEN
+1363 LKDANNNLEN

-1379 EYMEKKRAIFPRFYF
+1379 DYMEKKRAIFPRFYF

-1434 ITALW
+1434 ITAIL
-1439 SRFGET
+1439 SRFGEK
-1445 LDFVQQITIHGQN
+1445 LDLCEQVTIHGQN
-1458 VEQWMKKLEAQMFVT
+1458 VEQWMKKLEGQMFKT
-1473 VRAYMERS
+1473 VHHYMS
-1481 VEDYL
+1481 LCVEDYL
-1486 NNPRKEWVKHHPGQ
+1486 KNPRKEWVKHHPGQ
-1500 LIMAVNQVMW
+1500 LIMAVNQIMW
-1510 TREVEKNILAGT
+1510 TKEVEKHILEHT

-1527 KEYESRILDLV
+1527 HEYESRILDLV

-1545 TRVMSINLANLITC
+1545 TRVMSINLANLITL
-1559 DVHNTNVM
+1559 DVHNSNVM
-1567 KNLVAKGVKR
+1567 KNLVSKNIQK
-1577 TNEFDWIMNMRYYW
+1577 TNAFDWIMQMRYYW
-1591 DQSLKPDEN
+1591 DQSLKPDEY

-1740 IHILPTFCVFI
+1740 IRILPTFCVFI

-1839 RTERDTPED
+1839 RTETDKPED

-1863 VKEDIA
+1863 VKEDIP
-1869 LFENIISDLFP
+1869 LFRNIISDLFP
-1880 RTTRPKIDYDELLKQ
+1880 RTTRPKIDYGDLLNE
-1895 VDNVCLDSKFNL
+1895 VDKVCESSQYNL
-1907 ISSQAFKDKIIQL
+1907 IPSQAFKDKIIQL

-1941 SNYNVLKTAISNL
+1941 SNYNVLKESISRL
-1954 ADDKTY
+1954 ADDKVF
-1960 FKTTTSIINPKAITH
+1960 FKTQTNIINPKAITH
-1975 GQLYSEQNL
+1975 AELYSEQNT

-2080 LGIKPL
+2080 LGIQPL
-2086 YICWIKKLKE
+2086 YVCWIKKLIE
-2096 MLDVLHENN
+2096 MLETLARNN
-2105 LINAQQNKQPKDEKK
+2105 ANNAQQNQQKGGKEKEKK
-2120 KKKKDERKDNPREG
+2120 KKIEKKENPIES
-2134 IANKLTKLFDAY
+2134 INKKLTQLFDSY
-2146 LEDSVYF
+2146 LEDLVYF
-2153 VRRKIKET
+2153 VRRKVKEP

-2182 KFRTQEAQFKNMEDE
+2182 KFRSQEAQFKNMDDE
-2197 VYAID
+2197 VRQVED
-2202 DMLEGIF
+2202 VLEGIF
-2209 YFSLVWGLGVTT
+2209 YFAIIWGVGVTT
-2221 NEDGREKFD
+2221 NEEGRTKFNEHFRQLMSEKVMD
-2230 KFLRDLIDK
+2230 KRFELPK
-2239 NVIEKK
+2239 
-2245 FAIPSEGTVYDYLFD
+2245 SGTCYDYLFD
-2260 VEKSEWVKWIDIITN
+2260 YEKGEWIQWINII
-2275 EQLPHNIGYTEII
+2275 EKLQLPHNIGYTEII

-2297 TFVIKQLILSNKHV
+2297 SYVIKQLIVSNKHV

-2318 TGKTININEVLG
+2318 TGKTININEVLT

-2339 IIINFSAQTS
+2339 IIMNFSAQTT
-2349 AKQTQDTIQG
+2349 AKQTRETIQG
-2359 KLQRRGRGRYA
+2359 KIQRRGRGRYA
-2370 PEKPGAIFIDD
+2370 PEKPAAIFIDD
-2381 LNMPIRQDSGAQ
+2381 LNMPVRQDSGAQ
-2393 PPIELLRQWLDHCGW
+2393 PPIELLRQWLDHSGW
-2408 YHLATKQFI
+2408 YNLINKQFI

-2445 FNLIAYNELD
+2445 FNLITYNELD
-2455 DTSIKMI
+2455 DQSITMI
-2462 FSTILNH
+2462 FSTILNF
-2469 FLVKFPEEIKNQ
+2469 FLAKFPEIIKNAIGDVIKITLDDYKEIKN
-2481 IQPTID
+2481 
-2487 VTLRDYKEVK
+2487 V
-2497 NFMLPTPAKMHYI
+2497 MLPTPAKMHYI

-2533 KIDVARIWV
+2533 RCDVARIWY

-2556 EDRGWLKNLL
+2556 QDRNWLKELL
-2566 EKEALEVYDADK
+2566 EKGANDVFETNEEL
-2578 DKLYEYGKTI
+2578 LYQYGKTI
-2588 IYCDFMGADAFSKR
+2588 IYCDFMGADAYSKR
-2602 NYNLVTN
+2602 NYNLVTD
-2609 IPDFIKRINQ
+2609 IPAFIKRINQ
-2619 RLDEYNEES
+2619 RLEEYNEDG

-2673 RLATYINTYDCY
+2673 RLATFINTYDCY
-2685 QIDVVKGYSMKDF
+2685 QIDVVKGYGMSDF
-2698 AKNVK
+2698 GKNVK
-2703 ECLKSAGIQERSQTF
+2703 ECLMKAGIEERSQTF
-2718 LMVDTQL
+2718 LIVDTQL
-2725 IHGLMLE
+2725 IHSLMLE

-2738 NTGDVPNL
+2738 NTGDVPNI
-2746 YAQQADKDDIVNAV
+2746 YAEQSDKDAIINAV

-2795 PLGNSF
+2795 PLGGAF
-2801 INRLRMFPALVNC
+2801 INRLRMFPSLVNC

-2825 DALESVAMDNFKN
+2825 DALESVAMDNFKED
-2838 SNMGLPED
+2838 SLGLDDD
-2846 TIPLLVNAFKYI
+2846 TIPKVVNAFKFI
-2858 HKRVEIESKVFSE
+2858 HKRVEGESKSYSE
-2871 QMRRHVYLTPTSYLE
+2871 QMRRYVYLTPTSYLE
-2886 LLSLYQKIL
+2886 LLSLYSKIIQAKT
-2895 KEKTNEFVN
+2895 KEFNKS
-2904 NINRFENGLTVL
+2904 INRFESGLTVL
-2916 QSANV
+2916 NSANV
-2921 EVGKMRKQIEEQQPQ
+2921 EVGKMQEQIEKQRP
-2936 LEKATRETEE
+2936 LLKKATEETEK
-2946 LVKVLTVEKEKAETE
+2946 LVSVLTVKKDEAEKK
-2961 KATAAI
+2961 KATAQ
-2967 KEEEATK
+2967 EEEAK
-2974 FDEECTKMLEKSEA
+2974 AKKLDEECTATLAICEA
-2988 ELKKVMPLIE
+2988 EKEKVRPLIV

-3004 TKITP
+3004 NKVQP
-3009 KDLQEQASYK
+3009 QHLEESNSYK
-3019 KLTEGCEN
+3019 KLTEGGEI
-3027 LFTALLIFLTGNE
+3027 LFTGLLIFLAGND
-3040 WKKKEYE
+3040 WKIKEYE
-3047 IKDTTGPNGEKV
+3047 IKDQTNPDGSKM
-3059 YDIKKALS
+3059 YDIKKALA
-3067 FIDFN
+3067 FIEFN
-3072 KSDDLLN
+3072 KTGELLKKLRNFCDTIEILEVDPMKSHIKELVKYFTN
-3079 RLKTF
+3079 RKVT
-3084 CQEPKL
+3084 K
-3090 DELKIPP
+3090 KI
-3097 MLGHIRDF
+3097 
-3105 VELFKVRN
+3105 
-3113 VTRDKIEKAAKSLTG
+3113 IENAAKSLVG
-3128 LYDYLMLL
+3128 MYEYMMLL
-3136 SEYVDNC
+3136 AEYLENFENIIQPVQ
-3143 IKTIDPIR
+3143 IKF
-3151 ETLDKATKDKDKA
+3151 DKATEDKNNSIRAKESA
-3164 NREKE
+3164 IKQSREAE
-3169 EAIAKSN
+3169 EEVR
-3176 AAQATVERLDAEY
+3176 QLDDNY
-3189 KKTMEEQQKLSK
+3189 KKAMDEQASLSK
-3201 QVKTAKEKLKRAE
+3201 QVKTAEEKLRRATL
-3214 QLISLLSGE
+3214 LISLLSGE
-3223 QKRWTQ
+3223 QARWTK
-3229 NVEDLKKQ
+3229 NVADLKLQ
-3237 VTNLAGDSLM
+3237 VANLAGDSLM
-3247 AAASIC
+3247 AAAAIC
-3253 YNGPFIYSYRVAL
+3253 YNGPFIYSYRVNL
-3266 ENDWRNKIEE
+3266 ENDWRKKIEE
-3276 LGIVHTEEI
+3276 LDIIHTEGI
-3285 TMKTLL
+3285 TMKGLL

-3342 KRQECLNVIKASD
+3342 KRQECLVVIKGSD
-3355 PNFLN
+3355 QNFLN
-3360 LIKNSIRAEK
+3360 LIKGAIRAEK

-3385 EPILNQQTIK
+3385 EPILNQQTIQT
-3395 KGSSV
+3395 GTSV
-3400 EIKIGEDLIPWSV
+3400 EIKIGEDLIPWST

-3478 LAELT
+3478 MAELK

-3490 NALEGGSISK
+3490 NALEGGNIAK

-3535 DKERE
+3535 DNERE

-3586 SNNKDIRIQNLNKIF
+3586 SNNKDIRIANLNKIF

-3626 YKIIVGTTG
+3626 QKIIVGTTDHPVS
-3635 QENFIPIEQWRYFL
+3635 IPNNEWRYFL
-3649 AGPSGDVQIPENPT
+3649 AGPSGDVEIPTNPT
-3663 EWINKNEWPTFYR
+3663 DWINKNEWPTFYR
-3676 QLHYMSENFEET
+3676 QLHYMDVNFEET
-3688 KGIEDYFMNKSNLFK
+3688 KEIENHFMKNPNDWK
-3703 DIYDSSTPQTDPLPD
+3703 DLYDSHTPQSDPLPG
-3718 EWNDKLT
+3718 EWEEKINNFTKTAHFIKLMI
-3725 EFLKLCFIK
+3725 IK

-3741 VNSIQLWIEKNIGK
+3741 INSIQLWIENNIGK

-3909 DLEDDCIKRNEY
+3909 DLEDDCLKRNEY

-3999 LIKTILSTY
+3999 LIKTILNTY
-4008 LTPDIFKFSKYK
+4008 LNEKIFQYSKYK
-4020 FSKSGTYYCPEPG
+4020 FSKSGIYYCPEPG
-4033 EHDIYL
+4033 EHDAYL

-4067 EGADL
+4067 EGAEL
-4072 LATVLAVQPRQSSS
+4072 LNTVLGIQPRQSSS
-4086 GGKSQESIILELLED
+4086 GGKSQESMILELLDD
-4101 ITKKTPEVFDREAV
+4101 IRKKTPEPFDREAV

-4127 NTVLIQEVIRYN
+4127 NTVLLQEVIRYN
-4139 VLLNL
+4139 VLLNV

-4161 MDEETEEMAQSLFI
+4161 MDEETEEMSQSLYI
-4175 NQVPVSWGKVFLS
+4175 NQVPSSWSKVFLS

-4193 SWLIELNSRIK
+4193 SWLIDLDQRIK
-4204 FFKDWIDSG
+4204 FFQEWISSG

-4257 DKKPSDISEKPENG
+4257 DKKPSDITEKPENG

-4282 RWNYEKHILDDSLP
+4282 RWNYDTHLLDDSLP

-4305 IHFIPTANRELPTTG
+4305 IHFIPVADRVLPTEG

-4350 LPSDRP
+4350 LPSDKP

>member
-1 MSDNENPEIK
+1 MNPS
-11 AQGNLDSGQQPE
+11 N
-23 QNIPQ
+23 
-28 NNQEQAQNENN
+28 
-39 PNHSEKTTEKINDPK
+39 
-54 LNVHIPITK
+54 K
-63 HQTIKNVNN
+63 HQSTHSTRKDRDKENVKTNSQHGQPT
-72 EEKDKLK
+72 EESKMQDTTTVPK
-79 EEETENNNLHG
+79 ELHG
-90 PTNEIFINDQKI
+90 PSQNIFIHSQKIPKKESLVPMQKTAFIPYKAISSRRIEVPKKEQAPIQEQKLKLKSETFIKSENYMKFDYSQMSDTKKEIF
-102 DQSESL
+102 
-108 NQKKFYFNR
+108 
-117 QPKISNVPRGKL
+117 
-129 IASTNKFLLENE
+129 A
-141 KNEDNIN
+141 
-148 INNIQEEEKVNT
+148 
-160 NSTALAPVNY
+160 
-170 IRSENFEKLDY
+170 
-181 TELDPTKNEIYT
+181 
-193 EMQGKYSSLRPG
+193 MMHGKYSSLRPG

-246 DQAGINF
+246 QQVSIDF
-253 STINP
+253 SRVDP
-258 LDSWLPLEFFEDK
+258 LESWLPLEFFEDK

-276 TAEEWMKKAEDP
+276 TAEQWIEKAKDP
-288 EKGHLYIQG
+288 EQGQLYIQG

-304 DGKGT
+304 DGTGK
-309 WKRVLINHYNK
+309 WRRVLINSYDPA
-320 TTEKYEGVWDEEVE
+320 TEKYQGIWDDTTGE

-347 FDAENPFLFCKKVKL
+347 FDAENPFLFCKKVSL
-362 ATEERET
+362 ASAEREK

-387 LPDINED
+387 LPDIND
-394 VRKRLQNNI
+394 DIRKRLLNNI
-403 KKLSYLKMDQKNVDD
+403 KKLSYLKMDQKNLDD
-418 LLRDLNNNYLR
+418 LMRDLNNNYLR

-443 LSNLLIIDNLKLP
+443 FSNLLIIDDLKLP
-456 PEIINNPDIHK
+456 PNIINNPDIR
-467 VEVREKGLEP
+467 VVPVREKGLEP

-484 NSYRSFTFRTLF
+484 TSYKDFTFKTLL

-515 KQSNTIFNFD
+515 KNSNTIFFFD

-536 SKQKTS
+536 SKQKAS
-542 INLVGKKLDEWV
+542 INIIGKKLDEWV
-554 KVIKDTLEKSLT
+554 KTIKDTLEKSLT

-595 KCLMQ
+595 KCIMQ
-600 DTLNQLVTKS
+600 DVLYSLVTKS
-610 MSNYVKF
+610 MSNYVEF
-617 FQHFIPEKVIVK
+617 FQNYIPESVEVK
-629 DVNDVQNIYKDEI
+629 DVNSVTNNFKAEEE
-642 VEEVL
+642 VEEL
-647 NNTNDLIN
+647 NTTNDLIN
-655 IEDIDSTPLK
+655 VDDNDSTPLK
-665 ANPDAEGDDEDFIF
+665 AGGEATGEEEDIILDD
-679 DENKYMALFQVN
+679 KHPSLFQVN
-691 VTKKDDKTLEY
+691 LTKKDDKTIEY
-702 TTKENDLIKNLML
+702 TTKEDDLIHDIMQ

-758 PAPKTKDEI
+758 PLPKTKDEI
-767 KEGFELNEDS
+767 KEGFELNEDA
-777 IWICERYEE
+777 IWICEKYES
-786 LIESLKKACEPL
+786 LVASLKKACEPL
-798 GPYLETFNKYKEFIE
+798 KPYLATFNKYKDLIE
-813 LDPFRRLK
+813 LDPNQRMK
-821 EIKDDESKDPEER
+821 EIKDDEGKDPEDKV
-834 EWTNQKIKED
+834 WTYQKIKED
-844 IIENKKKE
+844 IIQNKQKE
-852 ARILNEIPKVIHV
+852 ERILNEIPKIIHV
-865 SFFMVNCREYRNE
+865 SFFMVNCKEYRND
-878 LSSKFNKLAEMEI
+878 LANKFNKLADLEI
-891 EYLREKAKDLN
+891 EYLREKAKEIN
-902 GNIQTGYAQMA
+902 GNVLNGYAQMTK
-913 NEINREVVTINDLKE
+913 EITREVNTINDLKE
-928 VQAYIATIP
+928 VQTYIDSIP
-937 MELNKLKERTV
+937 MEMQKLKDQTV
-948 IVDEI
+948 QADEL
-953 YSILD
+953 YNILD
-958 SFNVKLDYIQFEQR
+958 SFEVKLDYIQFELR
-972 MNLMRGPTDIEMI
+972 MNLMRGPTDIENT
-985 KEEKLIQLD
+985 KHEKLIQLE
-994 KKKEQLAQEQIEKVN
+994 KKKELLSQEQIEKVN
-1009 ELMENINNLE
+1009 ELIENINNLD

-1027 YNDEK
+1027 YNTESK
-1032 NADKAKQLATYIKEK
+1032 LETAKTLAIYIKEK
-1047 IEEYK
+1047 IDEYRK
-1052 KEGIMYNE
+1052 AGIMYNE
-1060 REVLFNKPRTD
+1060 REVLFGKPRTD
-1071 WSKIQELDSMFL
+1071 WSKISELDGALL
-1083 PFYNLW
+1083 PYYNLW
-1089 IGMDIWNTESK
+1089 IGMDRWITSSK
-1100 NWLENDFSTLDGN
+1100 RWLEGDFSKLDGA
-1113 EIDNTL
+1113 EVDNTIT
-1119 QELTKN
+1119 ELTKN
-1125 FNVALSRFKSDGVD
+1125 FNMALSRFKSDNVED
-1139 DTIFNIAFKY
+1139 AIFDMCMKY
-1149 KKQIDEFKPKGELA
+1149 KKMVDEFKPKGELA

-1177 IKEKTGIDCTPRE
+1177 IKKKTGIDCTPRE
-1190 GFTFNHILEA
+1190 GFTFQNIIDE
-1200 GMIKHLEICSDVGE
+1200 GMIQHVEICSDVGE

-1225 LKAIDHKWKDI
+1225 LHDIEKKWKDI
-1236 FFVLTEHKLTKIPTI
+1236 FFVLSEHKLTHLPTI
-1251 SNWNDINKELDTD
+1251 SNWNEINKELDTD
-1264 IMDVQVLELSPF
+1264 IMDVQQLDLSPF
-1276 KGPFAEQISKW
+1276 KGPFAELISKW

-1308 IYLQPVFDSG
+1308 IYLQPVFDSA

-1336 MWQDLMNSLNTNR
+1336 MWQDLMNGLNNNR
-1349 NVKQCC
+1349 NVRQCC
-1355 SVEGLYEK
+1355 SAEGLYEK

-1379 EYMEKKRAIFPRFYF
+1379 DYMETKRSVFPRFYF

-1421 EPIDS
+1421 EPIDN
-1426 ITLKDDMY
+1426 IDLVEDKY
-1434 ITALW
+1434 IAAYY
-1439 SRFGET
+1439 SRFGEK
-1445 LDFVQQITIHGQN
+1445 LEFEEKLLIFGKN
-1458 VEQWMKKLEAQMFVT
+1458 VEIWMSHLEQFMFKS
-1473 VRAYMERS
+1473 VRKYMENS
-1481 VEDYL
+1481 VIDYQKR
-1486 NNPRKEWVKHHPGQ
+1486 PRDEWVKHHPGQ
-1500 LIMAVNQVMW
+1500 VIMAVNQIMW
-1510 TREVEKNILAGT
+1510 TKEVEKHINAHT
-1522 LEDYI
+1522 LEQYI
-1527 KEYESRILDLV
+1527 KEYESRILALV
-1538 DLVREKQ
+1538 ALVREKQ
-1545 TRVMSINLANLITC
+1545 TRVMSINLANLITL

-1567 KNLVAKGVKR
+1567 KNLVAKGVSTTKAF
-1577 TNEFDWIMNMRYYW
+1577 EWIMNLRYYW
-1591 DQSLKPDEN
+1591 DLQLTPDQE

-1675 NCSDDTDYVMIGK
+1675 KCSDDTDYVMIGK

-1729 NQTEIVFEGST
+1729 KHTEIVFEGST
-1740 IHILPTFCVFI
+1740 IKILPTFCVFI

-1792 GYVQANELATKV
+1792 GYEQASSLATKV

-1869 LFENIISDLFP
+1869 LFRNIISDLFP
-1880 RTTRPKIDYDELLKQ
+1880 DTQRPKIDYAKLLAQ
-1895 VDNVCLDSKFNL
+1895 VDQVCLQPNFNL

-1934 PAGGGKT
+1934 PAGGGKS
-1941 SNYNVLKTAISNL
+1941 SNYNVLKEAISQL
-1954 ADDKTY
+1954 ADEKTY
-1960 FKTTTSIINPKAITH
+1960 FKTTAFIINPKAVKH
-1975 GQLYSEQNL
+1975 GELYSEQNM

-1999 ECKRDTA
+1999 DCKRDTT
-2006 GKTKYWII
+2006 GKNKYWIV

-2043 IILLNDMIT
+2043 IILLNDMMT

-2080 LGIKPL
+2080 LGIEPL
-2086 YICWIKKLKE
+2086 YTCWIKKLDE
-2096 MLDVLHENN
+2096 MLVTLAKNN
-2105 LINAQQNKQPKDEKK
+2105 ATNAQGGNKEGAAPKQDAAPEKK
-2120 KKKKDERKDNPREG
+2120 SHSKKESARQSINK
-2134 IANKLTKLFDAY
+2134 KLTALFKAY
-2146 LEDSVYF
+2146 IEDLIYF
-2153 VRRKIKET
+2153 VRKKLKEI
-2161 CPTVDNNLAS
+2161 CPTVDNNLAC

-2182 KFRTQEAQFKNMEDE
+2182 KFRTQEAQFKNMDED
-2197 VYAID
+2197 VKKTDAV
-2202 DMLEGIF
+2202 LEGIF
-2209 YFSLVWGLGVTT
+2209 YFACIWGLGVTT
-2221 NEDGREKFD
+2221 NEEGRVKFNEYFKELLSKNIMD
-2230 KFLRDLIDK
+2230 KR
-2239 NVIEKK
+2239 
-2245 FAIPSEGTVYDYLFD
+2245 FALPSEGTVYDYLFD
-2260 VEKSEWVKWIDIITN
+2260 VEKGEWTPWINIIGELDI
-2275 EQLPHNIGYTEII
+2275 PHNTGYTEII

-2297 TFVIKQLILSNKHV
+2297 SFVIKQLLLSNKHV
-2311 ITTGPTG
+2311 ITSGPTG
-2318 TGKTININEVLG
+2318 TGKTVNIMEVLA

-2339 IIINFSAQTS
+2339 IIMNFSAQTT
-2349 AKQTQDTIQG
+2349 ARQTQDSIQG

-2370 PEKPGAIFIDD
+2370 PEKPAAIFIDD
-2381 LNMPIRQDSGAQ
+2381 MNMPIRQDSGAQ
-2393 PPIELLRQWLDHCGW
+2393 PPIEILRQWLDHSGW
-2408 YHLATKQFI
+2408 YHLGTKSFI

-2429 LPGGGRNYL
+2429 VPGGGRNYL

-2445 FNLIAYNELD
+2445 FNLITYNELD
-2455 DTSIKMI
+2455 DTSIQMI
-2462 FSTILNH
+2462 FSTILKF
-2469 FLVKFPEEIKNQ
+2469 FLAKFPDEIKN
-2481 IQPTID
+2481 TID
-2487 VTLRDYKEVK
+2487 DIISLTLRDYKEIK
-2497 NFMLPTPAKMHYI
+2497 NVMLPTPAKMHYI

-2522 VSSLTLEITKE
+2522 VSSLTLGQTKE

-2556 EDRGWLKNLL
+2556 EDRSWLRNKLTKDS
-2566 EKEALEVYDADK
+2566 EEVFGVTE

-2588 IYCDFMGADAFSKR
+2588 VFCDFMGADAFAKR
-2602 NYNLVTN
+2602 NYLLVTSVEA
-2609 IPDFIKRINQ
+2609 FIKKINQ

-2628 KKKKLKLVMFLDACG
+2628 KKKKLKLVMFLDACD
-2643 HVSRICR
+2643 HVARICR

-2673 RLATYINTYDCY
+2673 RLATFINSYDCY
-2685 QIDVVKGYSMKDF
+2685 QIDVVKGYEMKDF
-2698 AKNVK
+2698 ARNVK
-2703 ECLKSAGIQERSQTF
+2703 ECLKAAGIQEKSQTF
-2718 LMVDTQL
+2718 LIVDTQL
-2725 IHGLMLE
+2725 VYSLMLE

-2760 RAEVMTK
+2760 RAEVMSK

-2780 LNRVQKHIHVVLAMS
+2780 LNRVQQHIHVVLAMS
-2795 PLGNSF
+2795 PLGGAF
-2801 INRLRMFPALVNC
+2801 INRLRMFPSLVNC

-2825 DALESVAMDNFKN
+2825 DALESVAMDTFKTDN
-2838 SNMGLPED
+2838 LGLD
-2846 TIPLLVNAFKYI
+2846 DNTIPKVVNAFKYI

-2886 LLSLYQKIL
+2886 LLSLYQKIYKEKL
-2895 KEKTNEFVN
+2895 KEFNKS
-2904 NINRFENGLTVL
+2904 INRFVNGLSVL
-2916 QSANV
+2916 KSANE
-2921 EVGKMRKQIEEQQPQ
+2921 EVDKMRKQISEQQPK
-2936 LEKATRETEE
+2936 LEEATKETQE
-2946 LVKVLTVEKEKAETE
+2946 LVKVLTVQKDEAEKEKA
-2961 KATAAI
+2961 AAKV
-2967 KEEEATK
+2967 KEEEAK
-2974 FDEECTKMLEKSEA
+2974 VFDEECSKILAQCEEKLA
-2988 ELKKVMPLIE
+2988 EVMPLIAE
-2998 KAKNSI
+2998 AKSSI
-3004 TKITP
+3004 SKV
-3009 KDLQEQASYK
+3009 KSNDLIEQASFK
-3019 KLTEGCEN
+3019 QLNTGCRI
-3027 LFTALLIFLTGNE
+3027 LMTGLLYFLTGNN

-3047 IKDTTGPNGEKV
+3047 KKEEGKGKS
-3059 YDIKKALS
+3059 YDIKKALL

-3072 KSDDLLN
+3072 KSDALLEK
-3079 RLKTF
+3079 LGEF
-3084 CQEPKL
+3084 CKEKL
-3090 DELKIPP
+3090 DELKVEP
-3097 MLGHIRDF
+3097 MLSNIRLMN
-3105 VELFKVRN
+3105 EHFKAEGATLEMIKKSAV
-3113 VTRDKIEKAAKSLTG
+3113 SLTG
-3128 LYDYLMLL
+3128 LYEYLLLL
-3136 SEYVDNC
+3136 SRYVENC
-3143 IKTIDPIR
+3143 ITTIDPIKKNLN
-3151 ETLDKATKDKDKA
+3151 EAQIKKDSA
-3164 NREKE
+3164 NRDRE

-3176 AAQATVERLDAEY
+3176 KAEETVRNLDAQY
-3189 KKTMEEQQKLSK
+3189 KAAEEKQKSLSN
-3201 QVKTAKEKLKRAE
+3201 QVEDAKRKMYRAE
-3214 QLISLLSGE
+3214 QLINLLSGE
-3223 QKRWTQ
+3223 QKRWTDS
-3229 NVEDLKKQ
+3229 VAELKKQ

-3266 ENDWRNKIEE
+3266 ENDWRKKIKDLE
-3276 LGIVHTEEI
+3276 IIHTEGI

-3302 NGLPNDNLSIENGI
+3302 YGLPNDNLSIENGI

-3342 KRQECLNVIKASD
+3342 KRNECINVIKASD

-3360 LIKNSIRAEK
+3360 QIKGAIRAEK
-3370 WVLLENVSENLDPTL
+3370 WVLLENVSTNLDPTL
-3385 EPILNQQTIK
+3385 EPILNQQTIQ
-3395 KGSSV
+3395 KGTSI
-3400 EIKIGEDLIPWSV
+3400 EIKIGEDLIPWSL

-3428 SPETFVKVTIVN
+3428 TPETFVKVTIVN

-3466 RKNAILIENFES
+3466 RKNAILNENFES
-3478 LAELT
+3478 MAELR

-3490 NALEGGSISK
+3490 NALSKSEGGSISV
-3500 FLENDDLIDQLK
+3500 FLETDDLIDQLK

-3540 KYRPAAERSSILFF
+3540 RYRPAAERSAILFF

-3586 SNNKDIRIQNLNKIF
+3586 STNKDIRISNLNKIF

-3621 SFVIC
+3621 SFVIA
-3626 YKIIVGTTG
+3626 YKIITG
-3635 QENFIPIEQWRYFL
+3635 ERGPDVIPIEAWRFFL
-3649 AGPSGDVQIPENPT
+3649 AGPSGDVPIPNNPT
-3663 EWINKNEWPTFYR
+3663 DWINKNEWPTFYR
-3676 QLHYMSENFEET
+3676 QLNYMSEHFEQT
-3688 KGIEDYFMNKSNLFK
+3688 KGLENYFMKKPKAFK
-3703 DIYDSSTPQTDPLPD
+3703 PLYDSPSPQTDPMPD
-3718 EWNDKLT
+3718 QWEEKTN
-3725 EFLKLCFIK
+3725 EFMKLCLIK
-3734 MIRPDKL
+3734 MVRPDKL
-3741 VNSIQLWIEKNIGK
+3741 IAAIQLWIEKNIGK

-3835 QNCHLAKSFMSK
+3835 QNCHLARSFMGK

-3873 PFFPVS
+3873 PYFPVS

-3909 DLEDDCIKRNEY
+3909 ELEDDCLKRDQY

-3999 LIKTILSTY
+3999 LIKTILSGY
-4008 LTPDIFKFSKYK
+4008 LNENIFQYSKYK
-4020 FSKSGTYYCPEPG
+4020 FSKSGTYYCPEPC
-4033 EHDIYL
+4033 EHDMYL
-4039 TYIENLPVNSE
+4039 AYIESLPVNSD

-4072 LATVLAVQPRQSSS
+4072 LVTVLGIQPRTSSS
-4086 GGKSQESIILELLED
+4086 SGKSQESIILELLED
-4101 ITKKTPEVFDREAV
+4101 IEKKTPPVFDKDEI
-4115 FKQFPTDYNESL
+4115 FKVFPTDYNESL

-4139 VLLNL
+4139 VLLKL
-4144 MKTSIV
+4144 MKKSIK
-4150 TLEKGLTGRIV
+4150 TLKKGLTGKIV
-4161 MDEETEEMAQSLFI
+4161 MSEETEQMSQSLFI
-4175 NQVPVSWGKVFLS
+4175 NQVPEAWSKVFLS

-4193 SWLIELNSRIK
+4193 SWIIDLNQRIK
-4204 FFKDWIDSG
+4204 FFQEWVDSK
-4213 KTPNTFWFS
+4213 KTPSTFWFS

-4228 AFMTAVLQNYA
+4228 AFLTAVLQNYA
-4239 RSSKTAID
+4239 RASKTAID
-4247 LLTFDFKILD
+4247 LLTFEFKILD
-4257 DKKPSDISEKPENG
+4257 RKKPSDITSKPENG

-4282 RWNYEKHILDDSLP
+4282 RWNYEKHLLDDSLP

-4305 IHFIPTANRELPTTG
+4305 IHFIPVANRVLPTTG
-4320 VYFCPLYKV
+4320 CYFCPLYKV
-4329 LSRAGTLSTTGHSTN
+4329 LSRCGTLSTTGHSTN
-4344 YILFVE
+4344 YILYVE
-4350 LPSDRP
+4350 LPTDRP